1 VTALRKDLI
10 REIKNSKNR
19 FLSIAILIALA
30 VAFLSGLKA
39 TAPDMKNTGDEYLDK
54 QQLMDIQVLSTLGLT
69 KGDIKALGA
78 QDNIE
83 RAVGAY
89 CIDAWAGDLVAKAYS
104 ITDGMNLLTVTSG
117 RMPESPDECIVDK
130 NLLEKMKISV
140 GDSITIDPS
149 DDYEDCLTH
158 KNFTIVGT
166 AVSPYYISVERGSA
180 SIGSGNVRAYVYL
193 PEGAFDLDYY
203 TVAYAKVKGAQE
215 LTAFTDE
222 YDDYIDDVMDSL
234 KDFGDR
240 RAKLRYDDI
249 IDEAQG
255 KIDDAQKELDDKEKE
270 ADEKLSDAEQELK
283 DARRKLDKGWREYRD
298 GKKELEESL
307 PKLCDAECELA
318 DARQELIEGEQEYQ
332 KGLDEYNFGYAQY
345 AENKRKLDAAKAQ
358 LDAAKQQLDA
368 AKQIPDQIAKL
379 EGDITALEAQKKLL
393 DPNDQEYKAIEA
405 RITEL
410 SAKKAAL
417 VSASMSDTEIAAAQ
431 AKIDAGMAEYNAGKQ
446 ELDAAKAQ
454 LDAAKKKLDEGYEE
468 LQDGKRKYREGV
480 EELQDGWKKYYEGID
495 ELPKA
500 YKKLKDG
507 EKEYADGLEEYEDAK
522 REAEE
527 KIADAK
533 KKLADARRKV
543 ADIETCKWYILSRGY
558 NPGYTGFGQDA
569 DRMANLAS
577 VFPVIFFLVAALV
590 CLTTMTRMVEEQRTQ
605 IGLMKALGYGRWD
618 ISKKYLCYGL
628 FPSLAGSL
636 LGIIIG
642 HIVFPTMIYVS
653 YQIMYEMPNIRLS
666 LYPGICIW
674 ATIAAVACTTLST
687 LWACISTLT
696 DSPANLMRPK
706 APKAGRR
713 VLLEKIPFIWKK
725 LSFTS
730 KVTVRNLF
738 RYKKRFFMSVIGI
751 AGSGALL
758 VTAFGLN
765 DSIIEKQFGDIWQ
778 MDVQAYVYEAMPLAD
793 MQELL
798 GKNPANDDFDSVMF
812 CLDSQM
818 ECKNGGRSQSG
829 VHLLGV
835 ESAGSMAGR
844 INLHNGGAPVT
855 LDDSGVVVTAKLAET
870 LSIKAGDEIN
880 MRTGGEDHLMRV
892 IGVADNYVY
901 HYVYITAAY
910 YETVFGKAM
919 QYNGFMGNLKDGLT
933 DETMD
938 AMSTQLLSDSRMY
951 TVRTI
956 GSIYDSVWDSLS
968 ILNYVVLVLILG
980 SGMLTFVVMLNLT
993 NINIGERM
1001 RELATLRV
1009 LGFYDKEM
1017 YAYIFREN
1025 NALSVIGAFVGLVF
1039 GKIMHLFVIRTCEV
1053 DMVMFVRSA
1062 KPLSYVYAFAL
1073 TIAFSL
1079 IVNLL
1084 MRPKVRAIDM
1094 VESLKSAE

>member
-1 VTALRKDLI
+1 MNALTLKNLL
-10 REIKNSKNR
+10 REIKRTFTK
-19 FLSIAILIALA
+19 FLSIFAICALG
-30 VAFLSGLKA
+30 VAFFAGIRA
-39 TAPDMKNTGDEYLDK
+39 TSPDMKEAGDRLYNTYNLS
-54 QQLMDIQVLSTLGLT
+54 DISVISTSGLT
-69 KGDIKALGA
+69 A
-78 QDNIE
+78 DNIRDLE
-83 RAVGAY
+83 SIEGIRAVRASLFVDAMARGTGEKEKNLRLYSMPIKLKSEYAPL
-89 CIDAWAGDLVAKAYS
+89 IDLIPDYGIDTSPEYE
-104 ITDGMNLLTVTSG
+104 MNGVEIVSG
-117 RMPESPDECIVDK
+117 RMPLNDTETALDYTLEGSLVKQLGDEITLTTSGGTVMLRVVGFIRSP
-130 NLLEKMKISV
+130 M
-140 GDSITIDPS
+140 
-149 DDYEDCLTH
+149 
-158 KNFTIVGT
+158 
-166 AVSPYYISVERGSA
+166 YISMFERGTS
-180 SIGSGNVRAYVYL
+180 SIGNGTSDGFAYASGNAISSLGTKL
-193 PEGAFDLDYY
+193 PVMSLLNTYY
-203 TVAYAKVKGAQE
+203 TRADIVISGKEGLSAYS
-215 LTAFTDE
+215 DE
-222 YDDYIDDVMDSL
+222 Y
-234 KDFGDR
+234 
-240 RAKLRYDDI
+240 
-249 IDEAQG
+249 E
-255 KIDDAQKELDDKEKE
+255 
-270 ADEKLSDAEQELK
+270 
-283 DARRKLDKGWREYRD
+283 
-298 GKKELEESL
+298 
-307 PKLCDAECELA
+307 
-318 DARQELIEGEQEYQ
+318 
-332 KGLDEYNFGYAQY
+332 
-345 AENKRKLDAAKAQ
+345 
-358 LDAAKQQLDA
+358 
-368 AKQIPDQIAKL
+368 
-379 EGDITALEAQKKLL
+379 
-393 DPNDQEYKAIEA
+393 
-405 RITEL
+405 
-410 SAKKAAL
+410 AL
-417 VSASMSDTEIAAAQ
+417 VNEVTDRIEDYASTQSGT
-431 AKIDAGMAEYNAGKQ
+431 
-446 ELDAAKAQ
+446 
-454 LDAAKKKLDEGYEE
+454 
-468 LQDGKRKYREGV
+468 
-480 EELQDGWKKYYEGID
+480 
-495 ELPKA
+495 
-500 YKKLKDG
+500 
-507 EKEYADGLEEYEDAK
+507 
-522 REAEE
+522 
-527 KIADAK
+527 
-533 KKLADARRKV
+533 
-543 ADIETCKWYILSRGY
+543 WYIQDRSG
-558 NPGYTGFGQDA
+558 NPGYSDYSENT
-569 DRMANLAS
+569 DRIAAVGD
-577 VFPVIFFLVAALV
+577 VFPLIFFIVAALV
-590 CLTTMTRMVEEQRTQ
+590 CLTTMTRMVEEQRIEMGT
-605 IGLMKALGYGRWD
+605 MKALGYGGWQ
-618 ISKKYLCYGL
+618 IAMKY
-628 FPSLAGSL
+628 
-636 LGIIIG
+636 
-642 HIVFPTMIYVS
+642 
-653 YQIMYEMPNIRLS
+653 
-666 LYPGICIW
+666 
-674 ATIAAVACTTLST
+674 AVYAMS
-687 LWACISTLT
+687 ACISGGVVGAIIGFKLFPYVIMKGYSIMYYLGKLETPYRADIAFMAIAAMAVCTAAATFSACYASLKEV
-696 DSPANLMRPK
+696 PATLMRPK

-765 DSIIEKQFGDIWQ
+765 DSIFGIIEKQFGDIWQ

-835 ESAGSMAGR
+835 ESAESMAGR

-880 MRTGGEDHLMRV
+880 MRTGGEDHFMRV
-892 IGVADNYVY
+892 IGIADNYVY

-919 QYNGFMGNLKDGLT
+919 QYNGLMGNLKDGLT

-956 GSIYDSVWDSLS
+956 ESIYASVWDSLS

-1073 TIAFSL
+1073 TIVFSL

>member
-1 VTALRKDLI
+1 MNALTLKNLL
-10 REIKNSKNR
+10 REIKRTFTK
-19 FLSIAILIALA
+19 FLSIFAICALG
-30 VAFLSGLKA
+30 VAFFAGIRA
-39 TAPDMKNTGDEYLDK
+39 TSPDMKEAGDRLYNTYNLS
-54 QQLMDIQVLSTLGLT
+54 DISVISTSGLT
-69 KGDIKALGA
+69 A
-78 QDNIE
+78 DNIRDLE
-83 RAVGAY
+83 SIEGIQAVRASLFVDAMARGTGEKEKNLRLYSMPIKLKSEYAPL
-89 CIDAWAGDLVAKAYS
+89 IDLIPDYGIDTSPEYE
-104 ITDGMNLLTVTSG
+104 MNGVEIVSG
-117 RMPESPDECIVDK
+117 RMPL
-130 NLLEKMKISV
+130 N
-140 GDSITIDPS
+140 
-149 DDYEDCLTH
+149 
-158 KNFTIVGT
+158 
-166 AVSPYYISVERGSA
+166 
-180 SIGSGNVRAYVYL
+180 
-193 PEGAFDLDYY
+193 
-203 TVAYAKVKGAQE
+203 
-215 LTAFTDE
+215 
-222 YDDYIDDVMDSL
+222 
-234 KDFGDR
+234 
-240 RAKLRYDDI
+240 
-249 IDEAQG
+249 
-255 KIDDAQKELDDKEKE
+255 
-270 ADEKLSDAEQELK
+270 
-283 DARRKLDKGWREYRD
+283 
-298 GKKELEESL
+298 
-307 PKLCDAECELA
+307 
-318 DARQELIEGEQEYQ
+318 
-332 KGLDEYNFGYAQY
+332 
-345 AENKRKLDAAKAQ
+345 
-358 LDAAKQQLDA
+358 
-368 AKQIPDQIAKL
+368 
-379 EGDITALEAQKKLL
+379 
-393 DPNDQEYKAIEA
+393 
-405 RITEL
+405 
-410 SAKKAAL
+410 
-417 VSASMSDTEIAAAQ
+417 DTEIALDNTLEGSLVKQLGDEITLTTSGGTVTLRVVGFIRSPMYISMFERGTSSIGNGTSDGFAYAS
-431 AKIDAGMAEYNAGKQ
+431 GNAISSLGTKLPVMSLLNTYYTRADIVISGK
-446 ELDAAKAQ
+446 
-454 LDAAKKKLDEGYEE
+454 EG
-468 LQDGKRKYREGV
+468 LS
-480 EELQDGWKKYYEGID
+480 
-495 ELPKA
+495 A
-500 YKKLKDG
+500 YSD
-507 EKEYADGLEEYEDAK
+507 EYEALVNEVTD
-522 REAEE
+522 R
-527 KIADAK
+527 
-533 KKLADARRKV
+533 
-543 ADIETCKWYILSRGY
+543 IEDYASTQSGTWYIQDRSG
-558 NPGYTGFGQDA
+558 NPGYSDYSENT
-569 DRMANLAS
+569 DRIAAVGD
-577 VFPVIFFLVAALV
+577 VFPLIFFIVAALV
-590 CLTTMTRMVEEQRTQ
+590 CLTTMTRMVEEQRIEMGT
-605 IGLMKALGYGRWD
+605 MKALGYGGWQ
-618 ISKKYLCYGL
+618 IAMKY
-628 FPSLAGSL
+628 
-636 LGIIIG
+636 
-642 HIVFPTMIYVS
+642 
-653 YQIMYEMPNIRLS
+653 
-666 LYPGICIW
+666 
-674 ATIAAVACTTLST
+674 AVYAMS
-687 LWACISTLT
+687 ACISGGVVGAIIGFKLFPYVIMKGYSIMYYLGKLETPYRADIAFMAIAAMAVCTAAATFSACYASLKEV
-696 DSPANLMRPK
+696 PATLMRPK

-765 DSIIEKQFGDIWQ
+765 DSIFGIIEKQFGDIWQ

-870 LSIKAGDEIN
+870 LSIKVGDEIN

-919 QYNGFMGNLKDGLT
+919 LYNGFMGNLKDGLT

-1017 YAYIFREN
+1017 YDYIFREN

-1073 TIAFSL
+1073 TIVFSL

>member
-1 VTALRKDLI
+1 MNALTLKNLL
-10 REIKNSKNR
+10 REIKRTFTK
-19 FLSIAILIALA
+19 FLSIFAICALG
-30 VAFLSGLKA
+30 VAFFAGIRA
-39 TAPDMKNTGDEYLDK
+39 TSPDMKEAGDRLYNTYNLS
-54 QQLMDIQVLSTLGLT
+54 DISVISTSGLT
-69 KGDIKALGA
+69 A
-78 QDNIE
+78 DNIRDLE
-83 RAVGAY
+83 SIEGIQAVRASLFVDAMARGTGEKEKNLRLYSMPIKLKSEYAPL
-89 CIDAWAGDLVAKAYS
+89 IDLIPDYGIDTSPEYE
-104 ITDGMNLLTVTSG
+104 MNGVEIVSG
-117 RMPESPDECIVDK
+117 RMPL
-130 NLLEKMKISV
+130 N
-140 GDSITIDPS
+140 
-149 DDYEDCLTH
+149 
-158 KNFTIVGT
+158 
-166 AVSPYYISVERGSA
+166 
-180 SIGSGNVRAYVYL
+180 
-193 PEGAFDLDYY
+193 
-203 TVAYAKVKGAQE
+203 
-215 LTAFTDE
+215 
-222 YDDYIDDVMDSL
+222 
-234 KDFGDR
+234 
-240 RAKLRYDDI
+240 
-249 IDEAQG
+249 
-255 KIDDAQKELDDKEKE
+255 
-270 ADEKLSDAEQELK
+270 
-283 DARRKLDKGWREYRD
+283 
-298 GKKELEESL
+298 
-307 PKLCDAECELA
+307 
-318 DARQELIEGEQEYQ
+318 
-332 KGLDEYNFGYAQY
+332 
-345 AENKRKLDAAKAQ
+345 
-358 LDAAKQQLDA
+358 
-368 AKQIPDQIAKL
+368 
-379 EGDITALEAQKKLL
+379 
-393 DPNDQEYKAIEA
+393 
-405 RITEL
+405 
-410 SAKKAAL
+410 
-417 VSASMSDTEIAAAQ
+417 DTEIALDYTLEGSLVKQLGDEITLTTSGGTVTLRVVGFIRSPMYISMFERGTSSIGNGTSDGFAYAS
-431 AKIDAGMAEYNAGKQ
+431 GNAISSLGTKLPVMSLLNTYYTRADIVISGK
-446 ELDAAKAQ
+446 
-454 LDAAKKKLDEGYEE
+454 EG
-468 LQDGKRKYREGV
+468 LS
-480 EELQDGWKKYYEGID
+480 
-495 ELPKA
+495 A
-500 YKKLKDG
+500 YSD
-507 EKEYADGLEEYEDAK
+507 EYEALVNEVTD
-522 REAEE
+522 R
-527 KIADAK
+527 
-533 KKLADARRKV
+533 
-543 ADIETCKWYILSRGY
+543 IEDYASTQSGTWYIQDRSG
-558 NPGYTGFGQDA
+558 NPGYSDYSENT
-569 DRMANLAS
+569 DRIAAVGD
-577 VFPVIFFLVAALV
+577 VFPLIFFIVAALV
-590 CLTTMTRMVEEQRTQ
+590 CLTTMTRMVEEQRIEMGT
-605 IGLMKALGYGRWD
+605 MKALGYGGWQ
-618 ISKKYLCYGL
+618 IAMKY
-628 FPSLAGSL
+628 
-636 LGIIIG
+636 
-642 HIVFPTMIYVS
+642 
-653 YQIMYEMPNIRLS
+653 
-666 LYPGICIW
+666 
-674 ATIAAVACTTLST
+674 AAYAMS
-687 LWACISTLT
+687 ACISGGVVGAIIGFKLFPYVIMKGYSIMYYLGKLETPYRADIAFMAIAAMAVCTAAATFSACYASLKEV
-696 DSPANLMRPK
+696 PATLMRPK

-765 DSIIEKQFGDIWQ
+765 DSIFGIIEKQFGDIWQ

-956 GSIYDSVWDSLS
+956 ESIYASVWDSLS

-1017 YAYIFREN
+1017 YDYIFREN

-1073 TIAFSL
+1073 TIVFSL

>member
-1 VTALRKDLI
+1 MNALTLKNLL
-10 REIKNSKNR
+10 REIKRTFTK
-19 FLSIAILIALA
+19 FLSIFAICALG
-30 VAFLSGLKA
+30 VAFFAGIRA
-39 TAPDMKNTGDEYLDK
+39 TSPDMKEAGDRLYNTYNLS
-54 QQLMDIQVLSTLGLT
+54 DISVISTSGLT
-69 KGDIKALGA
+69 A
-78 QDNIE
+78 DNIRDLE
-83 RAVGAY
+83 SIEGIQAVRASLFVDAMARGTGEKEKNLRLYSMPIKLKSEYAPL
-89 CIDAWAGDLVAKAYS
+89 IDLIPDYGIDTSPEYE
-104 ITDGMNLLTVTSG
+104 MNGVEIVSG
-117 RMPESPDECIVDK
+117 RMPLNDTETALDYTLEGSLVKQLGDEITLTTSGGTVTLRVVGFIRSP
-130 NLLEKMKISV
+130 M
-140 GDSITIDPS
+140 
-149 DDYEDCLTH
+149 
-158 KNFTIVGT
+158 
-166 AVSPYYISVERGSA
+166 YISMFERGTS
-180 SIGSGNVRAYVYL
+180 SIGNGTSDGFAYASGNAISSLGTKL
-193 PEGAFDLDYY
+193 PVMSLLNTYY
-203 TVAYAKVKGAQE
+203 TRADIVISGKEGLSAYS
-215 LTAFTDE
+215 DE
-222 YDDYIDDVMDSL
+222 Y
-234 KDFGDR
+234 
-240 RAKLRYDDI
+240 
-249 IDEAQG
+249 E
-255 KIDDAQKELDDKEKE
+255 
-270 ADEKLSDAEQELK
+270 
-283 DARRKLDKGWREYRD
+283 
-298 GKKELEESL
+298 
-307 PKLCDAECELA
+307 
-318 DARQELIEGEQEYQ
+318 
-332 KGLDEYNFGYAQY
+332 
-345 AENKRKLDAAKAQ
+345 
-358 LDAAKQQLDA
+358 
-368 AKQIPDQIAKL
+368 
-379 EGDITALEAQKKLL
+379 
-393 DPNDQEYKAIEA
+393 
-405 RITEL
+405 
-410 SAKKAAL
+410 AL
-417 VSASMSDTEIAAAQ
+417 VNEVTDRIEDYASTQSGT
-431 AKIDAGMAEYNAGKQ
+431 
-446 ELDAAKAQ
+446 
-454 LDAAKKKLDEGYEE
+454 
-468 LQDGKRKYREGV
+468 
-480 EELQDGWKKYYEGID
+480 
-495 ELPKA
+495 
-500 YKKLKDG
+500 
-507 EKEYADGLEEYEDAK
+507 
-522 REAEE
+522 
-527 KIADAK
+527 
-533 KKLADARRKV
+533 
-543 ADIETCKWYILSRGY
+543 WYIQDRSG
-558 NPGYTGFGQDA
+558 NPGYSDYSENT
-569 DRMANLAS
+569 DRIAAVGD
-577 VFPVIFFLVAALV
+577 VFPLIFFIVAALV
-590 CLTTMTRMVEEQRTQ
+590 CLTTMTRMVEEQRIEMGT
-605 IGLMKALGYGRWD
+605 MKALGYGGWQ
-618 ISKKYLCYGL
+618 IAMKY
-628 FPSLAGSL
+628 
-636 LGIIIG
+636 
-642 HIVFPTMIYVS
+642 
-653 YQIMYEMPNIRLS
+653 
-666 LYPGICIW
+666 
-674 ATIAAVACTTLST
+674 AVYAMS
-687 LWACISTLT
+687 ACISGGVVGAIIGFKLFPYVIMKGYSIMYYLGKLETPYRADIAFMAIAAMAACTAAATFSACYASLKEV
-696 DSPANLMRPK
+696 PATLMRPK

-765 DSIIEKQFGDIWQ
+765 DSIFGIIEKQFGDIWQ

-835 ESAGSMAGR
+835 ESAESMAGR
-844 INLHNGGAPVT
+844 VSLHNGGAPVT

-870 LSIKAGDEIN
+870 LSIKVGDEIN

-892 IGVADNYVY
+892 IGIADNYVY

-956 GSIYDSVWDSLS
+956 GSIYASVWDSLS

-1017 YAYIFREN
+1017 YDYIFREN

>member
-1 VTALRKDLI
+1 MNALTLKNLL
-10 REIKNSKNR
+10 REIKRTFTK
-19 FLSIAILIALA
+19 FLSIFAICALG
-30 VAFLSGLKA
+30 VAFFAGIRA
-39 TAPDMKNTGDEYLDK
+39 TSPDMKEAGDRLYNTYNLS
-54 QQLMDIQVLSTLGLT
+54 DISVISTSGLT
-69 KGDIKALGA
+69 A
-78 QDNIE
+78 DNIRDLE
-83 RAVGAY
+83 SIEGIRAVRASLFVDAMARGTGEKEKNLRLYSMPIKLKSEYAPL
-89 CIDAWAGDLVAKAYS
+89 IDLIPDYGIDTSPEYE
-104 ITDGMNLLTVTSG
+104 MNGVEIVSG
-117 RMPESPDECIVDK
+117 RMPLNDTETALDYTLEGSLVKQLGDEITLTTSGGTVMLRVVGFIRSP
-130 NLLEKMKISV
+130 M
-140 GDSITIDPS
+140 
-149 DDYEDCLTH
+149 
-158 KNFTIVGT
+158 
-166 AVSPYYISVERGSA
+166 YISMFERGTS
-180 SIGSGNVRAYVYL
+180 SIGNGTSDGFAYASGNAISSLGTKL
-193 PEGAFDLDYY
+193 PVMSLLNTYY
-203 TVAYAKVKGAQE
+203 TRADIVISGKEGLSAYS
-215 LTAFTDE
+215 DE
-222 YDDYIDDVMDSL
+222 Y
-234 KDFGDR
+234 
-240 RAKLRYDDI
+240 
-249 IDEAQG
+249 E
-255 KIDDAQKELDDKEKE
+255 
-270 ADEKLSDAEQELK
+270 
-283 DARRKLDKGWREYRD
+283 
-298 GKKELEESL
+298 
-307 PKLCDAECELA
+307 
-318 DARQELIEGEQEYQ
+318 
-332 KGLDEYNFGYAQY
+332 
-345 AENKRKLDAAKAQ
+345 
-358 LDAAKQQLDA
+358 
-368 AKQIPDQIAKL
+368 
-379 EGDITALEAQKKLL
+379 
-393 DPNDQEYKAIEA
+393 
-405 RITEL
+405 
-410 SAKKAAL
+410 AL
-417 VSASMSDTEIAAAQ
+417 VNEVTDRIEDYASTQSGT
-431 AKIDAGMAEYNAGKQ
+431 
-446 ELDAAKAQ
+446 
-454 LDAAKKKLDEGYEE
+454 
-468 LQDGKRKYREGV
+468 
-480 EELQDGWKKYYEGID
+480 
-495 ELPKA
+495 
-500 YKKLKDG
+500 
-507 EKEYADGLEEYEDAK
+507 
-522 REAEE
+522 
-527 KIADAK
+527 
-533 KKLADARRKV
+533 
-543 ADIETCKWYILSRGY
+543 WYIQDRSG
-558 NPGYTGFGQDA
+558 NPGYSDYSENT
-569 DRMANLAS
+569 DRIAAVGD
-577 VFPVIFFLVAALV
+577 VFPLIFFIVAALV
-590 CLTTMTRMVEEQRTQ
+590 CLTTMTRMVEEQRIEMGT
-605 IGLMKALGYGRWD
+605 MKALGYGGWQ
-618 ISKKYLCYGL
+618 IAMKY
-628 FPSLAGSL
+628 
-636 LGIIIG
+636 
-642 HIVFPTMIYVS
+642 
-653 YQIMYEMPNIRLS
+653 
-666 LYPGICIW
+666 
-674 ATIAAVACTTLST
+674 AVYAMS
-687 LWACISTLT
+687 ACISGGVVGAIIGFKLFPYVIMKAYSIMYYLGKLETPYRADIAFMAIAAMAVCTAAATFSACYASLKEV
-696 DSPANLMRPK
+696 PATLMRPK

-765 DSIIEKQFGDIWQ
+765 DSIIGIIEKQFGDIWQ

-835 ESAGSMAGR
+835 ESAESMAGR
-844 INLHNGGAPVT
+844 VSLHNGGTPVT

-880 MRTGGEDHLMRV
+880 MRTGGEDHFMRV

-919 QYNGFMGNLKDGLT
+919 QYNGLMGNLKDGLT

-956 GSIYDSVWDSLS
+956 ESIYASVWDSLS

-1025 NALSVIGAFVGLVF
+1025 NALSVIGAFVGLLF

>member
-1 VTALRKDLI
+1 MNALTLKNLL
-10 REIKNSKNR
+10 REIKRTFTK
-19 FLSIAILIALA
+19 FLSIFAICALG
-30 VAFLSGLKA
+30 VAFFAGIRA
-39 TAPDMKNTGDEYLDK
+39 TSPDMKEAGDRLYNTYNLS
-54 QQLMDIQVLSTLGLT
+54 DISVISTSGLT
-69 KGDIKALGA
+69 A
-78 QDNIE
+78 DNIRDLE
-83 RAVGAY
+83 SIEGIQAVRASLFVDAMARGTGEKEKNLRLYSMPIKLKSEYAPL
-89 CIDAWAGDLVAKAYS
+89 IDLIPDYGIDTSPEYE
-104 ITDGMNLLTVTSG
+104 MNGVEIVSG
-117 RMPESPDECIVDK
+117 RMPL
-130 NLLEKMKISV
+130 N
-140 GDSITIDPS
+140 
-149 DDYEDCLTH
+149 
-158 KNFTIVGT
+158 
-166 AVSPYYISVERGSA
+166 
-180 SIGSGNVRAYVYL
+180 
-193 PEGAFDLDYY
+193 
-203 TVAYAKVKGAQE
+203 
-215 LTAFTDE
+215 
-222 YDDYIDDVMDSL
+222 
-234 KDFGDR
+234 
-240 RAKLRYDDI
+240 
-249 IDEAQG
+249 
-255 KIDDAQKELDDKEKE
+255 
-270 ADEKLSDAEQELK
+270 
-283 DARRKLDKGWREYRD
+283 
-298 GKKELEESL
+298 
-307 PKLCDAECELA
+307 
-318 DARQELIEGEQEYQ
+318 
-332 KGLDEYNFGYAQY
+332 
-345 AENKRKLDAAKAQ
+345 
-358 LDAAKQQLDA
+358 
-368 AKQIPDQIAKL
+368 
-379 EGDITALEAQKKLL
+379 
-393 DPNDQEYKAIEA
+393 
-405 RITEL
+405 
-410 SAKKAAL
+410 
-417 VSASMSDTEIAAAQ
+417 DTEIALDNTLEGSLVKQ
-431 AKIDAGMAEYNAGKQ
+431 LGDEITLTTAGGSVTLRVVGFIRSPMYISLFERGTSSIGNGTSDGFAYASGNAISSLGTKLPVMSLLNTYYTRADIVISGK
-446 ELDAAKAQ
+446 
-454 LDAAKKKLDEGYEE
+454 EG
-468 LQDGKRKYREGV
+468 LS
-480 EELQDGWKKYYEGID
+480 
-495 ELPKA
+495 A
-500 YKKLKDG
+500 YSD
-507 EKEYADGLEEYEDAK
+507 EYEALVNEVTD
-522 REAEE
+522 R
-527 KIADAK
+527 
-533 KKLADARRKV
+533 
-543 ADIETCKWYILSRGY
+543 IEDYASTQSGTWYIQGRSG
-558 NPGYTGFGQDA
+558 NPGYSDYSENT
-569 DRMANLAS
+569 DRIAAVGD
-577 VFPVIFFLVAALV
+577 VFPLIFFIVAALV
-590 CLTTMTRMVEEQRTQ
+590 CLTTMTRMVEEQRIEMGT
-605 IGLMKALGYGRWD
+605 MKALGYGGWQ
-618 ISKKYLCYGL
+618 IAMKY
-628 FPSLAGSL
+628 A
-636 LGIIIG
+636 
-642 HIVFPTMIYVS
+642 S
-653 YQIMYEMPNIRLS
+653 YAMS
-666 LYPGICIW
+666 
-674 ATIAAVACTTLST
+674 
-687 LWACISTLT
+687 ACISGGVVGAIIGFKLFPYVIMKGYSIMYYLGKLETPYRADIAFMAIAAMAVCTAAATFSACYASLKEV
-696 DSPANLMRPK
+696 PATLMRPK

-765 DSIIEKQFGDIWQ
+765 DSIFGIIEKQFGDIWQ

-892 IGVADNYVY
+892 IGIADNYVY

-938 AMSTQLLSDSRMY
+938 AMSSQLLSDSRMY

-1017 YAYIFREN
+1017 YDYIFREN

-1073 TIAFSL
+1073 TIVFSL

>member
-1 VTALRKDLI
+1 MNALTLKNLL
-10 REIKNSKNR
+10 REIKRTFTK
-19 FLSIAILIALA
+19 FLSIFAICALG
-30 VAFLSGLKA
+30 VAFFAGIRA
-39 TAPDMKNTGDEYLDK
+39 TSPDMKEAGDRLYNTYNLS
-54 QQLMDIQVLSTLGLT
+54 DISVISTSGLT
-69 KGDIKALGA
+69 A
-78 QDNIE
+78 DNIRDLE
-83 RAVGAY
+83 SIEGIQAVRASLFVDAMARGTGEKEKNLRLYSMPIKLKSEYAPL
-89 CIDAWAGDLVAKAYS
+89 IDLIPDYGIDTSPEY
-104 ITDGMNLLTVTSG
+104 DMNGVEIVSG
-117 RMPESPDECIVDK
+117 RMPL
-130 NLLEKMKISV
+130 N
-140 GDSITIDPS
+140 
-149 DDYEDCLTH
+149 
-158 KNFTIVGT
+158 
-166 AVSPYYISVERGSA
+166 
-180 SIGSGNVRAYVYL
+180 
-193 PEGAFDLDYY
+193 
-203 TVAYAKVKGAQE
+203 
-215 LTAFTDE
+215 
-222 YDDYIDDVMDSL
+222 
-234 KDFGDR
+234 
-240 RAKLRYDDI
+240 
-249 IDEAQG
+249 
-255 KIDDAQKELDDKEKE
+255 
-270 ADEKLSDAEQELK
+270 
-283 DARRKLDKGWREYRD
+283 
-298 GKKELEESL
+298 
-307 PKLCDAECELA
+307 
-318 DARQELIEGEQEYQ
+318 
-332 KGLDEYNFGYAQY
+332 
-345 AENKRKLDAAKAQ
+345 
-358 LDAAKQQLDA
+358 
-368 AKQIPDQIAKL
+368 
-379 EGDITALEAQKKLL
+379 
-393 DPNDQEYKAIEA
+393 
-405 RITEL
+405 
-410 SAKKAAL
+410 
-417 VSASMSDTEIAAAQ
+417 DTEIALDNTLDGSLVKQ
-431 AKIDAGMAEYNAGKQ
+431 LGDEITLTTAGGTVTLRVVGFIRSPMYISLFERGTSSIGNGTSDGFAYASGNAISSLGTKLPVMSLLNTYYTRADIVISGK
-446 ELDAAKAQ
+446 
-454 LDAAKKKLDEGYEE
+454 EG
-468 LQDGKRKYREGV
+468 LS
-480 EELQDGWKKYYEGID
+480 
-495 ELPKA
+495 A
-500 YKKLKDG
+500 YSD
-507 EKEYADGLEEYEDAK
+507 EYEALVNEVTD
-522 REAEE
+522 R
-527 KIADAK
+527 
-533 KKLADARRKV
+533 
-543 ADIETCKWYILSRGY
+543 IEDYASTQSGTWYIQDRSG
-558 NPGYTGFGQDA
+558 NPGYSDYSENT
-569 DRMANLAS
+569 DRIAAVGD
-577 VFPVIFFLVAALV
+577 VFPLIFFIVAALV
-590 CLTTMTRMVEEQRTQ
+590 CLTTMTRMVEEQRIEMGT
-605 IGLMKALGYGRWD
+605 MKALGYGGWQ
-618 ISKKYLCYGL
+618 IAMKY
-628 FPSLAGSL
+628 A
-636 LGIIIG
+636 
-642 HIVFPTMIYVS
+642 S
-653 YQIMYEMPNIRLS
+653 YAMS
-666 LYPGICIW
+666 
-674 ATIAAVACTTLST
+674 
-687 LWACISTLT
+687 ACISGGVVGAIIGFKLFPYVIMKGYSIMYYLGKLETPYRADIAFMAIAAMAVCTAAATFSACYASLKEV
-696 DSPANLMRPK
+696 PATLMRPK

-765 DSIIEKQFGDIWQ
+765 DSIFGIIEKQFGDIWQ

-818 ECKNGGRSQSG
+818 ECKNGGRSQNG

-870 LSIKAGDEIN
+870 LSIKVGDEIN

-933 DETMD
+933 DGTMD

-1073 TIAFSL
+1073 TIVFSL

>member
-1 VTALRKDLI
+1 MNALTLKNLL
-10 REIKNSKNR
+10 REIKRTFTK
-19 FLSIAILIALA
+19 FLSIFAICALG
-30 VAFLSGLKA
+30 VAFFAGIRA
-39 TAPDMKNTGDEYLDK
+39 TSPDMKEAGDRLYNTYNLS
-54 QQLMDIQVLSTLGLT
+54 DISVISTSGLT
-69 KGDIKALGA
+69 A
-78 QDNIE
+78 DNIRDLE
-83 RAVGAY
+83 SIEGIQAVRASLFVDAMARGTGEKEKNLRLYSMPIKLKSEYAPL
-89 CIDAWAGDLVAKAYS
+89 IDLIPDYGIDTSPEYE
-104 ITDGMNLLTVTSG
+104 MNGVEIVSG
-117 RMPESPDECIVDK
+117 RMPLNDTETALDYTLEGSLVKQLGDEITLTTSGGTVTLRVVGFIRSP
-130 NLLEKMKISV
+130 M
-140 GDSITIDPS
+140 
-149 DDYEDCLTH
+149 
-158 KNFTIVGT
+158 
-166 AVSPYYISVERGSA
+166 YISMFERGTS
-180 SIGSGNVRAYVYL
+180 SIGNGTSDGFAYASGNAISSLGTKL
-193 PEGAFDLDYY
+193 PVMSLLNTYY
-203 TVAYAKVKGAQE
+203 TRADIVISGKEGLSAYS
-215 LTAFTDE
+215 DE
-222 YDDYIDDVMDSL
+222 Y
-234 KDFGDR
+234 
-240 RAKLRYDDI
+240 
-249 IDEAQG
+249 E
-255 KIDDAQKELDDKEKE
+255 
-270 ADEKLSDAEQELK
+270 
-283 DARRKLDKGWREYRD
+283 
-298 GKKELEESL
+298 
-307 PKLCDAECELA
+307 
-318 DARQELIEGEQEYQ
+318 
-332 KGLDEYNFGYAQY
+332 
-345 AENKRKLDAAKAQ
+345 
-358 LDAAKQQLDA
+358 
-368 AKQIPDQIAKL
+368 
-379 EGDITALEAQKKLL
+379 
-393 DPNDQEYKAIEA
+393 
-405 RITEL
+405 
-410 SAKKAAL
+410 AL
-417 VSASMSDTEIAAAQ
+417 VNEVTDRIEDYASTQSGT
-431 AKIDAGMAEYNAGKQ
+431 
-446 ELDAAKAQ
+446 
-454 LDAAKKKLDEGYEE
+454 
-468 LQDGKRKYREGV
+468 
-480 EELQDGWKKYYEGID
+480 
-495 ELPKA
+495 
-500 YKKLKDG
+500 
-507 EKEYADGLEEYEDAK
+507 
-522 REAEE
+522 
-527 KIADAK
+527 
-533 KKLADARRKV
+533 
-543 ADIETCKWYILSRGY
+543 WYIQDRSG
-558 NPGYTGFGQDA
+558 NPGYSDYSENT
-569 DRMANLAS
+569 DRIAAVGD
-577 VFPVIFFLVAALV
+577 VFPLIFFIVAALV
-590 CLTTMTRMVEEQRTQ
+590 CLTTMTRMVEEQRIEMGT
-605 IGLMKALGYGRWD
+605 MKALGYGGWQ
-618 ISKKYLCYGL
+618 IAMKY
-628 FPSLAGSL
+628 
-636 LGIIIG
+636 
-642 HIVFPTMIYVS
+642 
-653 YQIMYEMPNIRLS
+653 
-666 LYPGICIW
+666 
-674 ATIAAVACTTLST
+674 AVYAMS
-687 LWACISTLT
+687 ACISGGVVGAIIGFKLFPYVIMKGYSIMYYLGKLETPYRADIAFMAIAAMAVCTAAATFSACYASLKEV
-696 DSPANLMRPK
+696 PATLMRPK

-765 DSIIEKQFGDIWQ
+765 DSIFGIIEKQFGDIWQ

-844 INLHNGGAPVT
+844 VSLHNGGTPVT

-956 GSIYDSVWDSLS
+956 GSIYASVWDSLS

>member
-1 VTALRKDLI
+1 MFERGTSSIGNGTSDGFAYASGNAISSLGTKLPVMSLLNTYYTRADIVISGK
-10 REIKNSKNR
+10 EG
-19 FLSIAILIALA
+19 LSAY
-30 VAFLSGLKA
+30 S
-39 TAPDMKNTGDEYLDK
+39 DEY
-54 QQLMDIQVLSTLGLT
+54 
-69 KGDIKALGA
+69 
-78 QDNIE
+78 E
-83 RAVGAY
+83 
-89 CIDAWAGDLVAKAYS
+89 
-104 ITDGMNLLTVTSG
+104 
-117 RMPESPDECIVDK
+117 
-130 NLLEKMKISV
+130 
-140 GDSITIDPS
+140 
-149 DDYEDCLTH
+149 
-158 KNFTIVGT
+158 
-166 AVSPYYISVERGSA
+166 
-180 SIGSGNVRAYVYL
+180 
-193 PEGAFDLDYY
+193 
-203 TVAYAKVKGAQE
+203 
-215 LTAFTDE
+215 
-222 YDDYIDDVMDSL
+222 
-234 KDFGDR
+234 
-240 RAKLRYDDI
+240 
-249 IDEAQG
+249 
-255 KIDDAQKELDDKEKE
+255 
-270 ADEKLSDAEQELK
+270 
-283 DARRKLDKGWREYRD
+283 
-298 GKKELEESL
+298 
-307 PKLCDAECELA
+307 
-318 DARQELIEGEQEYQ
+318 
-332 KGLDEYNFGYAQY
+332 
-345 AENKRKLDAAKAQ
+345 
-358 LDAAKQQLDA
+358 
-368 AKQIPDQIAKL
+368 
-379 EGDITALEAQKKLL
+379 
-393 DPNDQEYKAIEA
+393 
-405 RITEL
+405 
-410 SAKKAAL
+410 AL
-417 VSASMSDTEIAAAQ
+417 VNEVTDRIEDYASTQSGT
-431 AKIDAGMAEYNAGKQ
+431 
-446 ELDAAKAQ
+446 
-454 LDAAKKKLDEGYEE
+454 
-468 LQDGKRKYREGV
+468 
-480 EELQDGWKKYYEGID
+480 
-495 ELPKA
+495 
-500 YKKLKDG
+500 
-507 EKEYADGLEEYEDAK
+507 
-522 REAEE
+522 
-527 KIADAK
+527 
-533 KKLADARRKV
+533 
-543 ADIETCKWYILSRGY
+543 WYIQDRSG
-558 NPGYTGFGQDA
+558 NPGYSDYSENT
-569 DRMANLAS
+569 DRIAAVGD
-577 VFPVIFFLVAALV
+577 VFPLIFFIVAALV
-590 CLTTMTRMVEEQRTQ
+590 CLTTMTRMVEEQRIEMGT
-605 IGLMKALGYGRWD
+605 MKALGYGGWQ
-618 ISKKYLCYGL
+618 IAMKY
-628 FPSLAGSL
+628 
-636 LGIIIG
+636 
-642 HIVFPTMIYVS
+642 
-653 YQIMYEMPNIRLS
+653 
-666 LYPGICIW
+666 
-674 ATIAAVACTTLST
+674 AVYAMS
-687 LWACISTLT
+687 ACISGGVVGAIIGFKLFPYVIMKGYSIMYYLGKLETPYRADIAFMAIAAMAVCTAAATFSACYASLKEV
-696 DSPANLMRPK
+696 PATLMRPK

-765 DSIIEKQFGDIWQ
+765 DSIFGIIEKQFGDIWQ

-870 LSIKAGDEIN
+870 LSIKVGDEIN

-956 GSIYDSVWDSLS
+956 ESIYASVWDSLS

-1073 TIAFSL
+1073 TIVFSL

>member
-1 VTALRKDLI
+1 MNALTLKNLL
-10 REIKNSKNR
+10 REIKRTFTK
-19 FLSIAILIALA
+19 FLSIFAICALG
-30 VAFLSGLKA
+30 VAFFAGIRA
-39 TAPDMKNTGDEYLDK
+39 TSPDMKEAGDRLYNTYNLS
-54 QQLMDIQVLSTLGLT
+54 DISVISTSGLT
-69 KGDIKALGA
+69 A
-78 QDNIE
+78 DNIRDLE
-83 RAVGAY
+83 SIEGIRAVRASLFVDAMARGTGEKEKNLRLY
-89 CIDAWAGDLVAKAYS
+89 SMPIKLKSEYVPLIDLIPDYGIDTSPEYE
-104 ITDGMNLLTVTSG
+104 MNGVEIVSG
-117 RMPESPDECIVDK
+117 RMPLNDTETALDYTLEGSLVKQLGDEITLTTSGGTVMLRVVGFIRSP
-130 NLLEKMKISV
+130 M
-140 GDSITIDPS
+140 
-149 DDYEDCLTH
+149 
-158 KNFTIVGT
+158 
-166 AVSPYYISVERGSA
+166 YISMFERGTS
-180 SIGSGNVRAYVYL
+180 SIGNGTSDGFAYASGNAISSLGTKL
-193 PEGAFDLDYY
+193 PVMSLLNTYY
-203 TVAYAKVKGAQE
+203 TRADIVISGKEGLSAYS
-215 LTAFTDE
+215 DE
-222 YDDYIDDVMDSL
+222 Y
-234 KDFGDR
+234 
-240 RAKLRYDDI
+240 
-249 IDEAQG
+249 E
-255 KIDDAQKELDDKEKE
+255 
-270 ADEKLSDAEQELK
+270 
-283 DARRKLDKGWREYRD
+283 
-298 GKKELEESL
+298 
-307 PKLCDAECELA
+307 
-318 DARQELIEGEQEYQ
+318 
-332 KGLDEYNFGYAQY
+332 
-345 AENKRKLDAAKAQ
+345 
-358 LDAAKQQLDA
+358 
-368 AKQIPDQIAKL
+368 
-379 EGDITALEAQKKLL
+379 
-393 DPNDQEYKAIEA
+393 
-405 RITEL
+405 
-410 SAKKAAL
+410 AL
-417 VSASMSDTEIAAAQ
+417 VNEVTDRIEDYASTQSGT
-431 AKIDAGMAEYNAGKQ
+431 
-446 ELDAAKAQ
+446 
-454 LDAAKKKLDEGYEE
+454 
-468 LQDGKRKYREGV
+468 
-480 EELQDGWKKYYEGID
+480 
-495 ELPKA
+495 
-500 YKKLKDG
+500 
-507 EKEYADGLEEYEDAK
+507 
-522 REAEE
+522 
-527 KIADAK
+527 
-533 KKLADARRKV
+533 
-543 ADIETCKWYILSRGY
+543 WYIQDRSG
-558 NPGYTGFGQDA
+558 NPGYSDYSENT
-569 DRMANLAS
+569 DRIAAVGD
-577 VFPVIFFLVAALV
+577 VFPLIFFIVAALV
-590 CLTTMTRMVEEQRTQ
+590 CLTTMTRMVEEQRIEMGT
-605 IGLMKALGYGRWD
+605 MKALGYGGWQ
-618 ISKKYLCYGL
+618 IAMKY
-628 FPSLAGSL
+628 
-636 LGIIIG
+636 
-642 HIVFPTMIYVS
+642 
-653 YQIMYEMPNIRLS
+653 
-666 LYPGICIW
+666 
-674 ATIAAVACTTLST
+674 AVYAMS
-687 LWACISTLT
+687 ACISGGVVGAIIGFKLFPYVIMKAYSIMYYLGKLETPYRADIAFMAIAAMAVCTAAATFSACYASLKEV
-696 DSPANLMRPK
+696 PATLMRPK

-713 VLLEKIPFIWKK
+713 VLLERIPFIWKK

-765 DSIIEKQFGDIWQ
+765 DSIFGIIEKQFGDIWQ

-844 INLHNGGAPVT
+844 ISLHNGGTPVT

-919 QYNGFMGNLKDGLT
+919 QYNGLMGNLKDGLT

-956 GSIYDSVWDSLS
+956 ESIYASVWDSLS

-1025 NALSVIGAFVGLVF
+1025 NALSVIGAFVGLLF

>member
-1 VTALRKDLI
+1 MNALTLKNLL
-10 REIKNSKNR
+10 REIKRTFTK
-19 FLSIAILIALA
+19 FLSIFAICALG
-30 VAFLSGLKA
+30 VAFFAGIRA
-39 TAPDMKNTGDEYLDK
+39 TSPDMKEAGDRLYNTYNLS
-54 QQLMDIQVLSTLGLT
+54 DISVISTSGLT
-69 KGDIKALGA
+69 A
-78 QDNIE
+78 DNIRDLE
-83 RAVGAY
+83 SIEGIQAVRASLFVDAMARGTGEKEKNLRLY
-89 CIDAWAGDLVAKAYS
+89 SMPIKLKSEYVPLIDLIPDYGIDTSPEYE
-104 ITDGMNLLTVTSG
+104 MNGVEIVSG
-117 RMPESPDECIVDK
+117 RMPLNDTETALDYTLEGSLVKQLGDEITLTTSGGTVTLRVVGFIRSP
-130 NLLEKMKISV
+130 M
-140 GDSITIDPS
+140 
-149 DDYEDCLTH
+149 
-158 KNFTIVGT
+158 
-166 AVSPYYISVERGSA
+166 YISMFERGTS
-180 SIGSGNVRAYVYL
+180 SIGNGTSDGFAYASGNAISSLGTKL
-193 PEGAFDLDYY
+193 PVMSLLNTYY
-203 TVAYAKVKGAQE
+203 TRADIVISGKEGLSAYS
-215 LTAFTDE
+215 DE
-222 YDDYIDDVMDSL
+222 Y
-234 KDFGDR
+234 
-240 RAKLRYDDI
+240 
-249 IDEAQG
+249 E
-255 KIDDAQKELDDKEKE
+255 
-270 ADEKLSDAEQELK
+270 
-283 DARRKLDKGWREYRD
+283 
-298 GKKELEESL
+298 
-307 PKLCDAECELA
+307 
-318 DARQELIEGEQEYQ
+318 
-332 KGLDEYNFGYAQY
+332 
-345 AENKRKLDAAKAQ
+345 
-358 LDAAKQQLDA
+358 
-368 AKQIPDQIAKL
+368 
-379 EGDITALEAQKKLL
+379 
-393 DPNDQEYKAIEA
+393 
-405 RITEL
+405 
-410 SAKKAAL
+410 AL
-417 VSASMSDTEIAAAQ
+417 VNEVTDRIEDYASTQSGT
-431 AKIDAGMAEYNAGKQ
+431 
-446 ELDAAKAQ
+446 
-454 LDAAKKKLDEGYEE
+454 
-468 LQDGKRKYREGV
+468 
-480 EELQDGWKKYYEGID
+480 
-495 ELPKA
+495 
-500 YKKLKDG
+500 
-507 EKEYADGLEEYEDAK
+507 
-522 REAEE
+522 
-527 KIADAK
+527 
-533 KKLADARRKV
+533 
-543 ADIETCKWYILSRGY
+543 WYIQGRSG
-558 NPGYTGFGQDA
+558 NPGYSDYSENT
-569 DRMANLAS
+569 DRIAAVGD
-577 VFPVIFFLVAALV
+577 VFPLIFFIVAALV
-590 CLTTMTRMVEEQRTQ
+590 CLTTMTRMVEEQRIEMGT
-605 IGLMKALGYGRWD
+605 MKALGYGGWQ
-618 ISKKYLCYGL
+618 IAMKY
-628 FPSLAGSL
+628 
-636 LGIIIG
+636 
-642 HIVFPTMIYVS
+642 
-653 YQIMYEMPNIRLS
+653 
-666 LYPGICIW
+666 
-674 ATIAAVACTTLST
+674 AVYAMS
-687 LWACISTLT
+687 ACISGGVVGAIIGFKLFPYVIMKGYSIMYYLGKLETPYRADIAFMAIAAMAVCTAAATFSACYASLKEV
-696 DSPANLMRPK
+696 PATLMRPK

-765 DSIIEKQFGDIWQ
+765 DSIFGIIEKQFGDIWQ

-919 QYNGFMGNLKDGLT
+919 LYNGFMGNLKDGLT

-1017 YAYIFREN
+1017 YDYIFREN
-1025 NALSVIGAFVGLVF
+1025 NALSVIGAFVGLLF

-1073 TIAFSL
+1073 TIVFSL

>member
-1 VTALRKDLI
+1 MNALTLKNLL
-10 REIKNSKNR
+10 REIKRTFTK
-19 FLSIAILIALA
+19 FLSIFAICALG
-30 VAFLSGLKA
+30 VAFFAGIRA
-39 TAPDMKNTGDEYLDK
+39 TSPDMKEAGDRLYNTYNLS
-54 QQLMDIQVLSTLGLT
+54 DISVISTSGLT
-69 KGDIKALGA
+69 A
-78 QDNIE
+78 DNIRDLE
-83 RAVGAY
+83 SIEGIRAVRASLFVDAMARGTGEKEKNLRLYSMPIKLKSEYAPL
-89 CIDAWAGDLVAKAYS
+89 IDLIPDYGIDTSPEYE
-104 ITDGMNLLTVTSG
+104 MNGVEIVSG
-117 RMPESPDECIVDK
+117 RMPLNDTETALDYTLEGSLVKQLGDEITLTTSGGTVTLRVVGFIRSP
-130 NLLEKMKISV
+130 M
-140 GDSITIDPS
+140 
-149 DDYEDCLTH
+149 
-158 KNFTIVGT
+158 
-166 AVSPYYISVERGSA
+166 YISMFERGTS
-180 SIGSGNVRAYVYL
+180 SIGNGTSDGFAYASGNAISSLGTKL
-193 PEGAFDLDYY
+193 PVMSLLNTYY
-203 TVAYAKVKGAQE
+203 TRADIVISGKEGLSAYS
-215 LTAFTDE
+215 DE
-222 YDDYIDDVMDSL
+222 Y
-234 KDFGDR
+234 
-240 RAKLRYDDI
+240 
-249 IDEAQG
+249 E
-255 KIDDAQKELDDKEKE
+255 
-270 ADEKLSDAEQELK
+270 
-283 DARRKLDKGWREYRD
+283 
-298 GKKELEESL
+298 
-307 PKLCDAECELA
+307 
-318 DARQELIEGEQEYQ
+318 
-332 KGLDEYNFGYAQY
+332 
-345 AENKRKLDAAKAQ
+345 
-358 LDAAKQQLDA
+358 
-368 AKQIPDQIAKL
+368 
-379 EGDITALEAQKKLL
+379 
-393 DPNDQEYKAIEA
+393 
-405 RITEL
+405 
-410 SAKKAAL
+410 AL
-417 VSASMSDTEIAAAQ
+417 VNEVTDRIEDYASTQSGT
-431 AKIDAGMAEYNAGKQ
+431 
-446 ELDAAKAQ
+446 
-454 LDAAKKKLDEGYEE
+454 
-468 LQDGKRKYREGV
+468 
-480 EELQDGWKKYYEGID
+480 
-495 ELPKA
+495 
-500 YKKLKDG
+500 
-507 EKEYADGLEEYEDAK
+507 
-522 REAEE
+522 
-527 KIADAK
+527 
-533 KKLADARRKV
+533 
-543 ADIETCKWYILSRGY
+543 WYIQDRSG
-558 NPGYTGFGQDA
+558 NPGYSDYSENT
-569 DRMANLAS
+569 DRIAAVGD
-577 VFPVIFFLVAALV
+577 VFPLIFFIVAALV
-590 CLTTMTRMVEEQRTQ
+590 CLTTMTRMVEEQRIEMGT
-605 IGLMKALGYGRWD
+605 MKALGYGGWQ
-618 ISKKYLCYGL
+618 IAMKY
-628 FPSLAGSL
+628 
-636 LGIIIG
+636 
-642 HIVFPTMIYVS
+642 
-653 YQIMYEMPNIRLS
+653 
-666 LYPGICIW
+666 
-674 ATIAAVACTTLST
+674 AVYAMS
-687 LWACISTLT
+687 ACISGGVVGAIIGFKLFPYVIMKAYSIMYYLGKLETPYRADIAFMAIAAMAVCTAAATFSACYASLKEV
-696 DSPANLMRPK
+696 PATLMRPK

-713 VLLEKIPFIWKK
+713 VLLERIPFIWKK

-765 DSIIEKQFGDIWQ
+765 DSIFGIIEKQFGDIWQ

-818 ECKNGGRSQSG
+818 ECKNGGRSQNG

-844 INLHNGGAPVT
+844 VSLHNGGTPVT

-919 QYNGFMGNLKDGLT
+919 LYNGFMGNLKDGLT

-956 GSIYDSVWDSLS
+956 ESIYASVWDSLS

-1025 NALSVIGAFVGLVF
+1025 NALSVIGAFVGLLF

>member
-1 VTALRKDLI
+1 MNALTLKNLL
-10 REIKNSKNR
+10 REIKRTFTK
-19 FLSIAILIALA
+19 FLSIFAICALG
-30 VAFLSGLKA
+30 VAFFAGIRA
-39 TAPDMKNTGDEYLDK
+39 TSPDMKEAGDRLYNTYNLS
-54 QQLMDIQVLSTLGLT
+54 DISVISTSGLT
-69 KGDIKALGA
+69 A
-78 QDNIE
+78 DNIRDLE
-83 RAVGAY
+83 SIEGIQAVRASLFVDAMARGTGEKEKNLRLYSMPIKLKSEYAPL
-89 CIDAWAGDLVAKAYS
+89 IDLIPDYGIDTSPEYE
-104 ITDGMNLLTVTSG
+104 MNGVEIVSG
-117 RMPESPDECIVDK
+117 RMPLNDTETALDYTLEGSLVKQLGDEITLTTSGGTVTLRVVGFIRSP
-130 NLLEKMKISV
+130 M
-140 GDSITIDPS
+140 
-149 DDYEDCLTH
+149 
-158 KNFTIVGT
+158 
-166 AVSPYYISVERGSA
+166 YISMFERGTS
-180 SIGSGNVRAYVYL
+180 SIGNGTSDGFAYASGNAISSLGTKL
-193 PEGAFDLDYY
+193 PVMSLLNTYY
-203 TVAYAKVKGAQE
+203 TRADIVISGKEGLSAYS
-215 LTAFTDE
+215 DE
-222 YDDYIDDVMDSL
+222 Y
-234 KDFGDR
+234 
-240 RAKLRYDDI
+240 
-249 IDEAQG
+249 E
-255 KIDDAQKELDDKEKE
+255 
-270 ADEKLSDAEQELK
+270 
-283 DARRKLDKGWREYRD
+283 
-298 GKKELEESL
+298 
-307 PKLCDAECELA
+307 
-318 DARQELIEGEQEYQ
+318 
-332 KGLDEYNFGYAQY
+332 
-345 AENKRKLDAAKAQ
+345 
-358 LDAAKQQLDA
+358 
-368 AKQIPDQIAKL
+368 
-379 EGDITALEAQKKLL
+379 
-393 DPNDQEYKAIEA
+393 
-405 RITEL
+405 
-410 SAKKAAL
+410 AL
-417 VSASMSDTEIAAAQ
+417 VNEVTDRIEDYASTQSGT
-431 AKIDAGMAEYNAGKQ
+431 
-446 ELDAAKAQ
+446 
-454 LDAAKKKLDEGYEE
+454 
-468 LQDGKRKYREGV
+468 
-480 EELQDGWKKYYEGID
+480 
-495 ELPKA
+495 
-500 YKKLKDG
+500 
-507 EKEYADGLEEYEDAK
+507 
-522 REAEE
+522 
-527 KIADAK
+527 
-533 KKLADARRKV
+533 
-543 ADIETCKWYILSRGY
+543 WYVQGRSG
-558 NPGYTGFGQDA
+558 NPGYSDYSENT
-569 DRMANLAS
+569 DRIAAVGD
-577 VFPVIFFLVAALV
+577 VFPLIFFIVAALV
-590 CLTTMTRMVEEQRTQ
+590 CLTTMTRMVEEQRIEMGT
-605 IGLMKALGYGRWD
+605 MKALGYGGWQ
-618 ISKKYLCYGL
+618 IAMKY
-628 FPSLAGSL
+628 
-636 LGIIIG
+636 
-642 HIVFPTMIYVS
+642 
-653 YQIMYEMPNIRLS
+653 
-666 LYPGICIW
+666 
-674 ATIAAVACTTLST
+674 AVYAMS
-687 LWACISTLT
+687 ACISGGVVGAIIGFKLFPYVIMKGYSIMYYLGKLETPYRADIAFMAIAAMAVCTAAATFSACYASLKEV
-696 DSPANLMRPK
+696 PATLMRPK

-765 DSIIEKQFGDIWQ
+765 DSIFGIIEKQFGDIWQ
-778 MDVQAYVYEAMPLAD
+778 MDVQAYVYEAMPLGD

-870 LSIKAGDEIN
+870 LSIKVGDEIN

-919 QYNGFMGNLKDGLT
+919 LYNGFMGNLKDGLT

-956 GSIYDSVWDSLS
+956 ESIYASVWDSLS

-1025 NALSVIGAFVGLVF
+1025 NALSVIGAFVGLLF

-1073 TIAFSL
+1073 TIVFSL

>member
-1 VTALRKDLI
+1 MNALTLKNLL
-10 REIKNSKNR
+10 REIKRTFTK
-19 FLSIAILIALA
+19 FLSIFAICALG
-30 VAFLSGLKA
+30 VAFFAGIRA
-39 TAPDMKNTGDEYLDK
+39 TSPDMKEAGDRLYNTYNLS
-54 QQLMDIQVLSTLGLT
+54 DISVISTSGLT
-69 KGDIKALGA
+69 A
-78 QDNIE
+78 DNIRDLE
-83 RAVGAY
+83 SIEGIQAVRASLFVDAMARGTGEKEKNLRLYSMPIKLKSEYAPL
-89 CIDAWAGDLVAKAYS
+89 IDLIPDYGIDTSPEYE
-104 ITDGMNLLTVTSG
+104 MNGVEIVSG
-117 RMPESPDECIVDK
+117 RMPL
-130 NLLEKMKISV
+130 N
-140 GDSITIDPS
+140 
-149 DDYEDCLTH
+149 
-158 KNFTIVGT
+158 
-166 AVSPYYISVERGSA
+166 
-180 SIGSGNVRAYVYL
+180 
-193 PEGAFDLDYY
+193 
-203 TVAYAKVKGAQE
+203 
-215 LTAFTDE
+215 
-222 YDDYIDDVMDSL
+222 
-234 KDFGDR
+234 
-240 RAKLRYDDI
+240 
-249 IDEAQG
+249 
-255 KIDDAQKELDDKEKE
+255 
-270 ADEKLSDAEQELK
+270 
-283 DARRKLDKGWREYRD
+283 
-298 GKKELEESL
+298 
-307 PKLCDAECELA
+307 
-318 DARQELIEGEQEYQ
+318 
-332 KGLDEYNFGYAQY
+332 
-345 AENKRKLDAAKAQ
+345 
-358 LDAAKQQLDA
+358 
-368 AKQIPDQIAKL
+368 
-379 EGDITALEAQKKLL
+379 
-393 DPNDQEYKAIEA
+393 
-405 RITEL
+405 
-410 SAKKAAL
+410 
-417 VSASMSDTEIAAAQ
+417 DTEIALDNTLEGSLVKQ
-431 AKIDAGMAEYNAGKQ
+431 LGDEITLTTAGGSVTLRVVGFIRSPMYISLFERGTSSIGNGTSDGFAYASGNAISSLGTKLPVMSLLNTYYTRADIVISGK
-446 ELDAAKAQ
+446 
-454 LDAAKKKLDEGYEE
+454 EG
-468 LQDGKRKYREGV
+468 LS
-480 EELQDGWKKYYEGID
+480 
-495 ELPKA
+495 A
-500 YKKLKDG
+500 YSD
-507 EKEYADGLEEYEDAK
+507 EYEALVNEVTD
-522 REAEE
+522 R
-527 KIADAK
+527 
-533 KKLADARRKV
+533 
-543 ADIETCKWYILSRGY
+543 IEDYASTQSGTWYIQGRSG
-558 NPGYTGFGQDA
+558 NPGYSDYSENT
-569 DRMANLAS
+569 DRIAAVGD
-577 VFPVIFFLVAALV
+577 VFPLIFFIVAALV
-590 CLTTMTRMVEEQRTQ
+590 CLTTMTRMVEEQRIEMGT
-605 IGLMKALGYGRWD
+605 MKALGYGGWQ
-618 ISKKYLCYGL
+618 IAMKY
-628 FPSLAGSL
+628 A
-636 LGIIIG
+636 
-642 HIVFPTMIYVS
+642 S
-653 YQIMYEMPNIRLS
+653 YAMS
-666 LYPGICIW
+666 
-674 ATIAAVACTTLST
+674 
-687 LWACISTLT
+687 ACISGGVVGAIIGFKLFPYVIMKGYSIMYYLGKLETPYRADIAFMAIAAMAVCTAAATFSACYASLKEV
-696 DSPANLMRPK
+696 PATLMRPK

-765 DSIIEKQFGDIWQ
+765 DSIFGIIEKQFGDIWQ

-892 IGVADNYVY
+892 IGIADNYVY

-938 AMSTQLLSDSRMY
+938 AMSSQLLSDSRMY

-1017 YAYIFREN
+1017 YDIFREN

-1073 TIAFSL
+1073 TIVFSL

>member
-1 VTALRKDLI
+1 MNALTLKNLL
-10 REIKNSKNR
+10 REIKRTFTK
-19 FLSIAILIALA
+19 FLSIFAICALG
-30 VAFLSGLKA
+30 VAFFAGIRA
-39 TAPDMKNTGDEYLDK
+39 TSPDMKEAGDRLYNTYNLS
-54 QQLMDIQVLSTLGLT
+54 DISVISTSGLT
-69 KGDIKALGA
+69 A
-78 QDNIE
+78 DNIRDLE
-83 RAVGAY
+83 SIEGIQAVRASLFVDAMARGTGEKEKNLRLYSMPIKLKSEYAPL
-89 CIDAWAGDLVAKAYS
+89 IDLIPDYGIDTSPEYE
-104 ITDGMNLLTVTSG
+104 MNGVEIVSG
-117 RMPESPDECIVDK
+117 RMPLNDTETALDYTLEGSLVKQLGDEITLTTAGGTVTLRVVGFIRSP
-130 NLLEKMKISV
+130 M
-140 GDSITIDPS
+140 
-149 DDYEDCLTH
+149 
-158 KNFTIVGT
+158 
-166 AVSPYYISVERGSA
+166 YISMFERGTS
-180 SIGSGNVRAYVYL
+180 SIGNGTSDGFAYASGNAISSLGTKL
-193 PEGAFDLDYY
+193 PVMSLLNTYY
-203 TVAYAKVKGAQE
+203 TRADIVISGKEGLSAYS
-215 LTAFTDE
+215 DE
-222 YDDYIDDVMDSL
+222 Y
-234 KDFGDR
+234 
-240 RAKLRYDDI
+240 
-249 IDEAQG
+249 E
-255 KIDDAQKELDDKEKE
+255 
-270 ADEKLSDAEQELK
+270 
-283 DARRKLDKGWREYRD
+283 
-298 GKKELEESL
+298 
-307 PKLCDAECELA
+307 
-318 DARQELIEGEQEYQ
+318 
-332 KGLDEYNFGYAQY
+332 
-345 AENKRKLDAAKAQ
+345 
-358 LDAAKQQLDA
+358 
-368 AKQIPDQIAKL
+368 
-379 EGDITALEAQKKLL
+379 
-393 DPNDQEYKAIEA
+393 
-405 RITEL
+405 
-410 SAKKAAL
+410 AL
-417 VSASMSDTEIAAAQ
+417 VNEVTDRIEDYASTQSGT
-431 AKIDAGMAEYNAGKQ
+431 
-446 ELDAAKAQ
+446 
-454 LDAAKKKLDEGYEE
+454 
-468 LQDGKRKYREGV
+468 
-480 EELQDGWKKYYEGID
+480 
-495 ELPKA
+495 
-500 YKKLKDG
+500 
-507 EKEYADGLEEYEDAK
+507 
-522 REAEE
+522 
-527 KIADAK
+527 
-533 KKLADARRKV
+533 
-543 ADIETCKWYILSRGY
+543 WYIQDRSG
-558 NPGYTGFGQDA
+558 NPGYSDYSENT
-569 DRMANLAS
+569 DRIAAVGD
-577 VFPVIFFLVAALV
+577 VFPLIFFIVAALV
-590 CLTTMTRMVEEQRTQ
+590 CLTTMTRMVEEQRIEMGT
-605 IGLMKALGYGRWD
+605 MKALGYGGWQ
-618 ISKKYLCYGL
+618 IAMKY
-628 FPSLAGSL
+628 
-636 LGIIIG
+636 
-642 HIVFPTMIYVS
+642 
-653 YQIMYEMPNIRLS
+653 
-666 LYPGICIW
+666 
-674 ATIAAVACTTLST
+674 AVYAMS
-687 LWACISTLT
+687 ACISGGVVGAIIGFKLFPYVIMKGYSIMYYLGKLETPYRADIAFMAIAAMAVCTAAATFSACYASLKEV
-696 DSPANLMRPK
+696 PATLMRPK

-765 DSIIEKQFGDIWQ
+765 DSIFGIIEKQFGDIWQ

-818 ECKNGGRSQSG
+818 ECKNGGKSQNG

-835 ESAGSMAGR
+835 ESAESMAGR
-844 INLHNGGAPVT
+844 VSLHNGGTPVT

-956 GSIYDSVWDSLS
+956 GSIYASVWDSLS

-1017 YAYIFREN
+1017 YDYIFREN

-1073 TIAFSL
+1073 TIVFSL

>member
-1 VTALRKDLI
+1 MNALTLKNLL
-10 REIKNSKNR
+10 REIKRTFTK
-19 FLSIAILIALA
+19 FLSIFAICALG
-30 VAFLSGLKA
+30 VAFFAGIRA
-39 TAPDMKNTGDEYLDK
+39 TSPDMKEAGDRLYNTYNLS
-54 QQLMDIQVLSTLGLT
+54 DISVISTSGLT
-69 KGDIKALGA
+69 A
-78 QDNIE
+78 DNIRDLE
-83 RAVGAY
+83 SIEGIQAVRASLFVDAMARGTGEKEKNLRLYSMPIKLKSEYAPL
-89 CIDAWAGDLVAKAYS
+89 IDLIPDYGIDTSPEYE
-104 ITDGMNLLTVTSG
+104 MNGVEIVSG
-117 RMPESPDECIVDK
+117 RMPL
-130 NLLEKMKISV
+130 N
-140 GDSITIDPS
+140 
-149 DDYEDCLTH
+149 
-158 KNFTIVGT
+158 
-166 AVSPYYISVERGSA
+166 
-180 SIGSGNVRAYVYL
+180 
-193 PEGAFDLDYY
+193 
-203 TVAYAKVKGAQE
+203 
-215 LTAFTDE
+215 
-222 YDDYIDDVMDSL
+222 
-234 KDFGDR
+234 
-240 RAKLRYDDI
+240 
-249 IDEAQG
+249 
-255 KIDDAQKELDDKEKE
+255 
-270 ADEKLSDAEQELK
+270 
-283 DARRKLDKGWREYRD
+283 
-298 GKKELEESL
+298 
-307 PKLCDAECELA
+307 
-318 DARQELIEGEQEYQ
+318 
-332 KGLDEYNFGYAQY
+332 
-345 AENKRKLDAAKAQ
+345 
-358 LDAAKQQLDA
+358 
-368 AKQIPDQIAKL
+368 
-379 EGDITALEAQKKLL
+379 
-393 DPNDQEYKAIEA
+393 
-405 RITEL
+405 
-410 SAKKAAL
+410 
-417 VSASMSDTEIAAAQ
+417 DTEIALDNTLEGSLVKQ
-431 AKIDAGMAEYNAGKQ
+431 LGDEITLTTAGGSVTLRVVGFIRSPMYISLFERGTSSIGNGTSDGFAYASGNAISSLGTKLPVMSLLNTYYTRADIVISGK
-446 ELDAAKAQ
+446 
-454 LDAAKKKLDEGYEE
+454 EG
-468 LQDGKRKYREGV
+468 LS
-480 EELQDGWKKYYEGID
+480 
-495 ELPKA
+495 A
-500 YKKLKDG
+500 YSD
-507 EKEYADGLEEYEDAK
+507 EYEALVNEVTD
-522 REAEE
+522 R
-527 KIADAK
+527 
-533 KKLADARRKV
+533 
-543 ADIETCKWYILSRGY
+543 IEDYASTQSGTWYIQGRSG
-558 NPGYTGFGQDA
+558 NPGYSDYSENT
-569 DRMANLAS
+569 DRIAAVGD
-577 VFPVIFFLVAALV
+577 VFPLIFFIVAALV
-590 CLTTMTRMVEEQRTQ
+590 CLTTMTRMVEEQRIEMGT
-605 IGLMKALGYGRWD
+605 MKALGYGGWQ
-618 ISKKYLCYGL
+618 IAMKY
-628 FPSLAGSL
+628 
-636 LGIIIG
+636 
-642 HIVFPTMIYVS
+642 
-653 YQIMYEMPNIRLS
+653 
-666 LYPGICIW
+666 
-674 ATIAAVACTTLST
+674 AVYAMS
-687 LWACISTLT
+687 ACISGGVVGAIIGFKLFPYVIMKGYSIMYYLGKLETPYRADIAFMAIAAMAVCTAAATFSACYASLKEV
-696 DSPANLMRPK
+696 PATLMRPK

-713 VLLEKIPFIWKK
+713 VLLERIPFIWKK

-765 DSIIEKQFGDIWQ
+765 DSIFGIIEKQFGDIWQ

-956 GSIYDSVWDSLS
+956 ESIYDSVRDSLS

-1017 YAYIFREN
+1017 YDYIFREN

-1073 TIAFSL
+1073 TIVFSL

>member
-1 VTALRKDLI
+1 MNALTLKNLL
-10 REIKNSKNR
+10 REIKRTFTK
-19 FLSIAILIALA
+19 FLSIFAICALG
-30 VAFLSGLKA
+30 VAFFAGIRA
-39 TAPDMKNTGDEYLDK
+39 TSPDMKEAGDRLYNTYNLS
-54 QQLMDIQVLSTLGLT
+54 DISVISTSGLT
-69 KGDIKALGA
+69 A
-78 QDNIE
+78 DNIRDLE
-83 RAVGAY
+83 SIEGIQAVRASLFVDAMARGTGEKEKNLRLYSMPIKLKSEYAPL
-89 CIDAWAGDLVAKAYS
+89 IDLIPDYGIDTSPEYE
-104 ITDGMNLLTVTSG
+104 MNGVEIVSG
-117 RMPESPDECIVDK
+117 RMPL
-130 NLLEKMKISV
+130 N
-140 GDSITIDPS
+140 
-149 DDYEDCLTH
+149 
-158 KNFTIVGT
+158 
-166 AVSPYYISVERGSA
+166 
-180 SIGSGNVRAYVYL
+180 
-193 PEGAFDLDYY
+193 
-203 TVAYAKVKGAQE
+203 
-215 LTAFTDE
+215 
-222 YDDYIDDVMDSL
+222 
-234 KDFGDR
+234 
-240 RAKLRYDDI
+240 
-249 IDEAQG
+249 
-255 KIDDAQKELDDKEKE
+255 
-270 ADEKLSDAEQELK
+270 
-283 DARRKLDKGWREYRD
+283 
-298 GKKELEESL
+298 
-307 PKLCDAECELA
+307 
-318 DARQELIEGEQEYQ
+318 
-332 KGLDEYNFGYAQY
+332 
-345 AENKRKLDAAKAQ
+345 
-358 LDAAKQQLDA
+358 
-368 AKQIPDQIAKL
+368 
-379 EGDITALEAQKKLL
+379 
-393 DPNDQEYKAIEA
+393 
-405 RITEL
+405 
-410 SAKKAAL
+410 
-417 VSASMSDTEIAAAQ
+417 DTEIALDNTLEGSLVKQLGDEITLTTSGGTVTLRVVGFIRSPMYISMFERGTSSIGNGTSDGFAYAS
-431 AKIDAGMAEYNAGKQ
+431 GNAISSLGTKLPVMSLLNTYYTRADIVISGK
-446 ELDAAKAQ
+446 
-454 LDAAKKKLDEGYEE
+454 EG
-468 LQDGKRKYREGV
+468 LS
-480 EELQDGWKKYYEGID
+480 
-495 ELPKA
+495 A
-500 YKKLKDG
+500 YSD
-507 EKEYADGLEEYEDAK
+507 EYEALVNEVTD
-522 REAEE
+522 R
-527 KIADAK
+527 
-533 KKLADARRKV
+533 
-543 ADIETCKWYILSRGY
+543 IEDYASTQSGTWYIQDRSG
-558 NPGYTGFGQDA
+558 NPGYSDYSENT
-569 DRMANLAS
+569 DRIAAVGD
-577 VFPVIFFLVAALV
+577 VFPLIFFIVAALV
-590 CLTTMTRMVEEQRTQ
+590 CLTTMTRMVEEQRIEMGT
-605 IGLMKALGYGRWD
+605 MKALGYGGWQ
-618 ISKKYLCYGL
+618 IAMKY
-628 FPSLAGSL
+628 
-636 LGIIIG
+636 
-642 HIVFPTMIYVS
+642 
-653 YQIMYEMPNIRLS
+653 
-666 LYPGICIW
+666 
-674 ATIAAVACTTLST
+674 AVYAMS
-687 LWACISTLT
+687 ACISGGVVGAIIGFKLFPYVIMKGYSIMYYLGKLETPYRADIAFMAIAAMAVCTAAATFSACYASLKEV
-696 DSPANLMRPK
+696 PATLMRPK

-765 DSIIEKQFGDIWQ
+765 DSIFGIIEKQFGDIWQ

-793 MQELL
+793 MQEML

-818 ECKNGGRSQSG
+818 ECKNSGRSQSG

-835 ESAGSMAGR
+835 ESAESMGGR
-844 INLHNGGAPVT
+844 VSLHNGGTPVT

-956 GSIYDSVWDSLS
+956 ESIYASVWDSLS

>member
-1 VTALRKDLI
+1 MNALTLKNLL
-10 REIKNSKNR
+10 REIKRTFTK
-19 FLSIAILIALA
+19 FLSIFAICALG
-30 VAFLSGLKA
+30 VAFFAGIRA
-39 TAPDMKNTGDEYLDK
+39 TSPDMKEAGDRLYNTYNLS
-54 QQLMDIQVLSTLGLT
+54 DISVISTSGLT
-69 KGDIKALGA
+69 A
-78 QDNIE
+78 DNIRDLE
-83 RAVGAY
+83 SIEGIQAVRASLFVDAMARGTGEKEKNLRLYSMPIKLKSEYAPL
-89 CIDAWAGDLVAKAYS
+89 IDLIPDYGIDTSPEYE
-104 ITDGMNLLTVTSG
+104 MNGVEIVSG
-117 RMPESPDECIVDK
+117 RMPLNDTETALDYTLEGSLVKQLGDEITLTTSGGTVTLRVVGFIRSP
-130 NLLEKMKISV
+130 M
-140 GDSITIDPS
+140 
-149 DDYEDCLTH
+149 
-158 KNFTIVGT
+158 
-166 AVSPYYISVERGSA
+166 YISMFERGTS
-180 SIGSGNVRAYVYL
+180 SIGNGTSDGFAYASGNAISSLGTKL
-193 PEGAFDLDYY
+193 PVMSLLNTYY
-203 TVAYAKVKGAQE
+203 TRADIVISGKEGLSAYS
-215 LTAFTDE
+215 DE
-222 YDDYIDDVMDSL
+222 Y
-234 KDFGDR
+234 
-240 RAKLRYDDI
+240 
-249 IDEAQG
+249 E
-255 KIDDAQKELDDKEKE
+255 
-270 ADEKLSDAEQELK
+270 
-283 DARRKLDKGWREYRD
+283 
-298 GKKELEESL
+298 
-307 PKLCDAECELA
+307 
-318 DARQELIEGEQEYQ
+318 
-332 KGLDEYNFGYAQY
+332 
-345 AENKRKLDAAKAQ
+345 
-358 LDAAKQQLDA
+358 
-368 AKQIPDQIAKL
+368 
-379 EGDITALEAQKKLL
+379 
-393 DPNDQEYKAIEA
+393 
-405 RITEL
+405 
-410 SAKKAAL
+410 AL
-417 VSASMSDTEIAAAQ
+417 VNEVTDRIEDYASTQSGT
-431 AKIDAGMAEYNAGKQ
+431 
-446 ELDAAKAQ
+446 
-454 LDAAKKKLDEGYEE
+454 
-468 LQDGKRKYREGV
+468 
-480 EELQDGWKKYYEGID
+480 
-495 ELPKA
+495 
-500 YKKLKDG
+500 
-507 EKEYADGLEEYEDAK
+507 
-522 REAEE
+522 
-527 KIADAK
+527 
-533 KKLADARRKV
+533 
-543 ADIETCKWYILSRGY
+543 WYIQDRSG
-558 NPGYTGFGQDA
+558 NPGYSDYSENT
-569 DRMANLAS
+569 DRIAAVGD
-577 VFPVIFFLVAALV
+577 VFPLIFFIVAALV
-590 CLTTMTRMVEEQRTQ
+590 CLTTMTRMVEEQRIEMGT
-605 IGLMKALGYGRWD
+605 MKALGYGGWQ
-618 ISKKYLCYGL
+618 IAMKY
-628 FPSLAGSL
+628 
-636 LGIIIG
+636 
-642 HIVFPTMIYVS
+642 
-653 YQIMYEMPNIRLS
+653 
-666 LYPGICIW
+666 
-674 ATIAAVACTTLST
+674 AVYAMS
-687 LWACISTLT
+687 ACISGGVVGAIIGFKLFPYVIMKGYSIMYYLGKLETPYRADIAFMAIAAMAVCTAAATFSACYASLKEV
-696 DSPANLMRPK
+696 PATLMRPK

-765 DSIIEKQFGDIWQ
+765 DSIFGIIEKQFGDIWQ

-818 ECKNGGRSQSG
+818 ECKNGGRSQNG

-835 ESAGSMAGR
+835 ESAESMAGR
-844 INLHNGGAPVT
+844 VSLHNGGTPVT

-870 LSIKAGDEIN
+870 LSIKVGDEIN

-892 IGVADNYVY
+892 IGIADNYVY

-919 QYNGFMGNLKDGLT
+919 LYNGFMGNLKDGLT

-956 GSIYDSVWDSLS
+956 GSIYASVWDSLS

>member
-1 VTALRKDLI
+1 MNALTLKNLL
-10 REIKNSKNR
+10 REIKRTFTK
-19 FLSIAILIALA
+19 FLSIFAICALG
-30 VAFLSGLKA
+30 VAFFAGIRA
-39 TAPDMKNTGDEYLDK
+39 TSPDMKEAGDRLYNTYNLS
-54 QQLMDIQVLSTLGLT
+54 DISVISTSGLT
-69 KGDIKALGA
+69 A
-78 QDNIE
+78 DNIRDLE
-83 RAVGAY
+83 SIEGIRAVRASLFVDAMARGTGEKEKNLRLYSMPIKLKSEYAPL
-89 CIDAWAGDLVAKAYS
+89 IDLIPDYGIDTSPEYE
-104 ITDGMNLLTVTSG
+104 MNGVEIVSG
-117 RMPESPDECIVDK
+117 RMPLNDTETALDYTLEGSLVKQLGDEITLTTSGGTVTLRVVGFIRSP
-130 NLLEKMKISV
+130 M
-140 GDSITIDPS
+140 
-149 DDYEDCLTH
+149 
-158 KNFTIVGT
+158 
-166 AVSPYYISVERGSA
+166 YISMFERGTS
-180 SIGSGNVRAYVYL
+180 SIGNGTSDGFAYASGNAISSLGTKL
-193 PEGAFDLDYY
+193 PVMSLLNTYY
-203 TVAYAKVKGAQE
+203 TRADIVISGKEGLSAYS
-215 LTAFTDE
+215 DE
-222 YDDYIDDVMDSL
+222 Y
-234 KDFGDR
+234 
-240 RAKLRYDDI
+240 
-249 IDEAQG
+249 E
-255 KIDDAQKELDDKEKE
+255 
-270 ADEKLSDAEQELK
+270 
-283 DARRKLDKGWREYRD
+283 
-298 GKKELEESL
+298 
-307 PKLCDAECELA
+307 
-318 DARQELIEGEQEYQ
+318 
-332 KGLDEYNFGYAQY
+332 
-345 AENKRKLDAAKAQ
+345 
-358 LDAAKQQLDA
+358 
-368 AKQIPDQIAKL
+368 
-379 EGDITALEAQKKLL
+379 
-393 DPNDQEYKAIEA
+393 
-405 RITEL
+405 
-410 SAKKAAL
+410 AL
-417 VSASMSDTEIAAAQ
+417 VNEVTDRIEDYASTQSGT
-431 AKIDAGMAEYNAGKQ
+431 
-446 ELDAAKAQ
+446 
-454 LDAAKKKLDEGYEE
+454 
-468 LQDGKRKYREGV
+468 
-480 EELQDGWKKYYEGID
+480 
-495 ELPKA
+495 
-500 YKKLKDG
+500 
-507 EKEYADGLEEYEDAK
+507 
-522 REAEE
+522 
-527 KIADAK
+527 
-533 KKLADARRKV
+533 
-543 ADIETCKWYILSRGY
+543 WYIQDRSG
-558 NPGYTGFGQDA
+558 NPGYSDYSENT
-569 DRMANLAS
+569 DRIAAVGD
-577 VFPVIFFLVAALV
+577 VFPLIFFIVVALV
-590 CLTTMTRMVEEQRTQ
+590 CLTTMTRMVEEQRIEMGT
-605 IGLMKALGYGRWD
+605 MKALGYGGWQ
-618 ISKKYLCYGL
+618 IAMKY
-628 FPSLAGSL
+628 
-636 LGIIIG
+636 
-642 HIVFPTMIYVS
+642 
-653 YQIMYEMPNIRLS
+653 
-666 LYPGICIW
+666 
-674 ATIAAVACTTLST
+674 AVYAMS
-687 LWACISTLT
+687 ACISGGVVGAIIGFKLFPYVIMKAYSIMYYLGKLETPYRADIAFMAIAAMAVCTAAATFSACYASLKEV
-696 DSPANLMRPK
+696 PATLMRPK

-765 DSIIEKQFGDIWQ
+765 DSIFGIIEKQFGDIWQ

-818 ECKNGGRSQSG
+818 ECKNGGRSQNG

-844 INLHNGGAPVT
+844 VSLHNGGTPVT

-919 QYNGFMGNLKDGLT
+919 LYNGFMGNLKDGLT

-956 GSIYDSVWDSLS
+956 ESIYASVWDSLS

-1025 NALSVIGAFVGLVF
+1025 NALSVIGAFVGLLF

-1073 TIAFSL
+1073 TIVFSL

>member
-1 VTALRKDLI
+1 MNALTLKNLL
-10 REIKNSKNR
+10 REIKRTFTK
-19 FLSIAILIALA
+19 FLSIFAICALG
-30 VAFLSGLKA
+30 VAFFAGIRA
-39 TAPDMKNTGDEYLDK
+39 TSPDMKEAGDRLYNTYNLS
-54 QQLMDIQVLSTLGLT
+54 DISVISTSGLT
-69 KGDIKALGA
+69 A
-78 QDNIE
+78 DNIRDLE
-83 RAVGAY
+83 SIEGIQAVRASLFVDAMARGTGEKEKNLRLYSMPIKLKSEYAPL
-89 CIDAWAGDLVAKAYS
+89 IDLIPDYGIDTSPEYE
-104 ITDGMNLLTVTSG
+104 MNGVEIVSG
-117 RMPESPDECIVDK
+117 RMPL
-130 NLLEKMKISV
+130 N
-140 GDSITIDPS
+140 
-149 DDYEDCLTH
+149 
-158 KNFTIVGT
+158 
-166 AVSPYYISVERGSA
+166 
-180 SIGSGNVRAYVYL
+180 
-193 PEGAFDLDYY
+193 
-203 TVAYAKVKGAQE
+203 
-215 LTAFTDE
+215 
-222 YDDYIDDVMDSL
+222 
-234 KDFGDR
+234 
-240 RAKLRYDDI
+240 
-249 IDEAQG
+249 
-255 KIDDAQKELDDKEKE
+255 
-270 ADEKLSDAEQELK
+270 
-283 DARRKLDKGWREYRD
+283 
-298 GKKELEESL
+298 
-307 PKLCDAECELA
+307 
-318 DARQELIEGEQEYQ
+318 
-332 KGLDEYNFGYAQY
+332 
-345 AENKRKLDAAKAQ
+345 
-358 LDAAKQQLDA
+358 
-368 AKQIPDQIAKL
+368 
-379 EGDITALEAQKKLL
+379 
-393 DPNDQEYKAIEA
+393 
-405 RITEL
+405 
-410 SAKKAAL
+410 
-417 VSASMSDTEIAAAQ
+417 DTEIALDNTLEGSLVKQ
-431 AKIDAGMAEYNAGKQ
+431 LGDEITLTTAGGSVTLRVVGFIRSPMYISLFERGTSSIGNGTSDGFAYASGNAISSLGTKLPVMSLLNTYYTRADIVISGK
-446 ELDAAKAQ
+446 
-454 LDAAKKKLDEGYEE
+454 EG
-468 LQDGKRKYREGV
+468 LS
-480 EELQDGWKKYYEGID
+480 
-495 ELPKA
+495 A
-500 YKKLKDG
+500 YSD
-507 EKEYADGLEEYEDAK
+507 EYEALVNEVTD
-522 REAEE
+522 R
-527 KIADAK
+527 
-533 KKLADARRKV
+533 
-543 ADIETCKWYILSRGY
+543 IEDYASTQSGTWYIQGRSG
-558 NPGYTGFGQDA
+558 NPGYSDYSENT
-569 DRMANLAS
+569 DRIAAVGD
-577 VFPVIFFLVAALV
+577 VFPLIFFIVAALV
-590 CLTTMTRMVEEQRTQ
+590 CLTTMTRMVEEQRIEMGT
-605 IGLMKALGYGRWD
+605 MKALGYGGWQ
-618 ISKKYLCYGL
+618 IAMKY
-628 FPSLAGSL
+628 A
-636 LGIIIG
+636 
-642 HIVFPTMIYVS
+642 S
-653 YQIMYEMPNIRLS
+653 YAMS
-666 LYPGICIW
+666 
-674 ATIAAVACTTLST
+674 
-687 LWACISTLT
+687 ACISGGVVGAIIGFKLFPYVIMKGYSIMYYLGKLETPYRADIAFMAIAAMAVCTAAATFSACYASLKEV
-696 DSPANLMRPK
+696 PATLMRPK

-765 DSIIEKQFGDIWQ
+765 DSIFGIIEKQFGDIWQ

-798 GKNPANDDFDSVMF
+798 GKNPANVDFDSVMF

-892 IGVADNYVY
+892 IGIADNYVY

-938 AMSTQLLSDSRMY
+938 AMSSQLLSDSRMY

-1017 YAYIFREN
+1017 YDYIFREN

-1073 TIAFSL
+1073 TIVFSL

>member
-1 VTALRKDLI
+1 MNALTLKNLL
-10 REIKNSKNR
+10 REIKRTFTK
-19 FLSIAILIALA
+19 FLSIFAICALG
-30 VAFLSGLKA
+30 VAFFAGIRA
-39 TAPDMKNTGDEYLDK
+39 TSPDMKEAGDRLYNTYNLS
-54 QQLMDIQVLSTLGLT
+54 DISVISTSGLT
-69 KGDIKALGA
+69 A
-78 QDNIE
+78 DNIRDLE
-83 RAVGAY
+83 SIEGIQAVRASLFVDAMARGTGEKEKNLRLYSMPIKLKSEYAPL
-89 CIDAWAGDLVAKAYS
+89 IDLIPDYGIDTSPEYE
-104 ITDGMNLLTVTSG
+104 MNGVEIVSG
-117 RMPESPDECIVDK
+117 RMPL
-130 NLLEKMKISV
+130 N
-140 GDSITIDPS
+140 
-149 DDYEDCLTH
+149 
-158 KNFTIVGT
+158 
-166 AVSPYYISVERGSA
+166 
-180 SIGSGNVRAYVYL
+180 
-193 PEGAFDLDYY
+193 
-203 TVAYAKVKGAQE
+203 
-215 LTAFTDE
+215 
-222 YDDYIDDVMDSL
+222 
-234 KDFGDR
+234 
-240 RAKLRYDDI
+240 
-249 IDEAQG
+249 
-255 KIDDAQKELDDKEKE
+255 
-270 ADEKLSDAEQELK
+270 
-283 DARRKLDKGWREYRD
+283 
-298 GKKELEESL
+298 
-307 PKLCDAECELA
+307 
-318 DARQELIEGEQEYQ
+318 
-332 KGLDEYNFGYAQY
+332 
-345 AENKRKLDAAKAQ
+345 
-358 LDAAKQQLDA
+358 
-368 AKQIPDQIAKL
+368 
-379 EGDITALEAQKKLL
+379 
-393 DPNDQEYKAIEA
+393 
-405 RITEL
+405 
-410 SAKKAAL
+410 
-417 VSASMSDTEIAAAQ
+417 DTEIALDYTLEGSLVKQLGDEITLTTSGGTVTLRVVGFIRSPMYISMFERGTSSIGNGTSDGFAYAS
-431 AKIDAGMAEYNAGKQ
+431 GNAISSLGTKLPVMSLLNTYYTRADIVISGK
-446 ELDAAKAQ
+446 
-454 LDAAKKKLDEGYEE
+454 EG
-468 LQDGKRKYREGV
+468 LS
-480 EELQDGWKKYYEGID
+480 
-495 ELPKA
+495 A
-500 YKKLKDG
+500 YSD
-507 EKEYADGLEEYEDAK
+507 EYEALVNEVTD
-522 REAEE
+522 R
-527 KIADAK
+527 
-533 KKLADARRKV
+533 
-543 ADIETCKWYILSRGY
+543 IEDYASTQSGTWYIQDRSG
-558 NPGYTGFGQDA
+558 NPGYSDYSENT
-569 DRMANLAS
+569 DRIAAVGD
-577 VFPVIFFLVAALV
+577 VFPLIFFIVAALV
-590 CLTTMTRMVEEQRTQ
+590 CLTTMTRMVEEQRIEMGT
-605 IGLMKALGYGRWD
+605 MKALGYGGWQ
-618 ISKKYLCYGL
+618 IAMKY
-628 FPSLAGSL
+628 
-636 LGIIIG
+636 
-642 HIVFPTMIYVS
+642 
-653 YQIMYEMPNIRLS
+653 
-666 LYPGICIW
+666 
-674 ATIAAVACTTLST
+674 AVYAMS
-687 LWACISTLT
+687 ACISGGVVGAIIGFKLFPYVIMKGYSIMYYLGKLETPYRADIAFMAIAAMAVCTAAATFSACYASLKEV
-696 DSPANLMRPK
+696 PATLMRPK

-765 DSIIEKQFGDIWQ
+765 DSIFGIIEKQFGDIWQ

-835 ESAGSMAGR
+835 ESAESMGGR
-844 INLHNGGAPVT
+844 VSLHNGGTPVT

-1025 NALSVIGAFVGLVF
+1025 NALSVIGAFVGLLF

-1073 TIAFSL
+1073 TIVFSL

>member
-1 VTALRKDLI
+1 MNALTLKNLL
-10 REIKNSKNR
+10 REIKRTFTK
-19 FLSIAILIALA
+19 FLSIFAICALG
-30 VAFLSGLKA
+30 VAFFAGIRA
-39 TAPDMKNTGDEYLDK
+39 TSPDMKEAGDRLYNTYNLS
-54 QQLMDIQVLSTLGLT
+54 DISVISTSGLT
-69 KGDIKALGA
+69 A
-78 QDNIE
+78 DNIRDLE
-83 RAVGAY
+83 SIEGIQAVRASLFVDAMARGTGEKEKNLRLYSMPIKLKSEYAPL
-89 CIDAWAGDLVAKAYS
+89 IDLIPDYGIDTSPEYE
-104 ITDGMNLLTVTSG
+104 MNGVEIVSG
-117 RMPESPDECIVDK
+117 RMPLNDTETALDYTLEGSLVKQLGDEITLTTSGGTVTLRVVGFIRSP
-130 NLLEKMKISV
+130 M
-140 GDSITIDPS
+140 
-149 DDYEDCLTH
+149 
-158 KNFTIVGT
+158 
-166 AVSPYYISVERGSA
+166 YISMFERGTS
-180 SIGSGNVRAYVYL
+180 SIGNGTSDGFAYASGNAISSLGTKL
-193 PEGAFDLDYY
+193 PVMSLLNTYY
-203 TVAYAKVKGAQE
+203 TRADIVISGKEGLSAYS
-215 LTAFTDE
+215 DE
-222 YDDYIDDVMDSL
+222 Y
-234 KDFGDR
+234 
-240 RAKLRYDDI
+240 
-249 IDEAQG
+249 E
-255 KIDDAQKELDDKEKE
+255 
-270 ADEKLSDAEQELK
+270 
-283 DARRKLDKGWREYRD
+283 
-298 GKKELEESL
+298 
-307 PKLCDAECELA
+307 
-318 DARQELIEGEQEYQ
+318 
-332 KGLDEYNFGYAQY
+332 
-345 AENKRKLDAAKAQ
+345 
-358 LDAAKQQLDA
+358 
-368 AKQIPDQIAKL
+368 
-379 EGDITALEAQKKLL
+379 
-393 DPNDQEYKAIEA
+393 
-405 RITEL
+405 
-410 SAKKAAL
+410 AL
-417 VSASMSDTEIAAAQ
+417 VNEVTDRIEDYASTQSGT
-431 AKIDAGMAEYNAGKQ
+431 
-446 ELDAAKAQ
+446 
-454 LDAAKKKLDEGYEE
+454 
-468 LQDGKRKYREGV
+468 
-480 EELQDGWKKYYEGID
+480 
-495 ELPKA
+495 
-500 YKKLKDG
+500 
-507 EKEYADGLEEYEDAK
+507 
-522 REAEE
+522 
-527 KIADAK
+527 
-533 KKLADARRKV
+533 
-543 ADIETCKWYILSRGY
+543 WYIQDRSG
-558 NPGYTGFGQDA
+558 NPGYSDYSENT
-569 DRMANLAS
+569 DRIAAVGD
-577 VFPVIFFLVAALV
+577 VFPLIFFIVAALV
-590 CLTTMTRMVEEQRTQ
+590 CLTTMTRMVEEQRIEMGT
-605 IGLMKALGYGRWD
+605 MKALGYGGWQ
-618 ISKKYLCYGL
+618 IAMKY
-628 FPSLAGSL
+628 
-636 LGIIIG
+636 
-642 HIVFPTMIYVS
+642 
-653 YQIMYEMPNIRLS
+653 
-666 LYPGICIW
+666 
-674 ATIAAVACTTLST
+674 AVYAMS
-687 LWACISTLT
+687 ACISGGVVGAIIGFKLFPYVIMKGYSIMYYLGKLETPYRADIAFMAIAAMAVCTAAATFSACYASLKEV
-696 DSPANLMRPK
+696 PATLMRPK

-765 DSIIEKQFGDIWQ
+765 DSIFGIIEKQFGDIWQ

-919 QYNGFMGNLKDGLT
+919 LYNGFMGNLKDGLT

-956 GSIYDSVWDSLS
+956 GSIYASVWDSLS

-1017 YAYIFREN
+1017 YDYIFREN

-1073 TIAFSL
+1073 TIVFSL

>member
-1 VTALRKDLI
+1 MNALTLKNLL
-10 REIKNSKNR
+10 REIKRTFTK
-19 FLSIAILIALA
+19 FLSIFAICALG
-30 VAFLSGLKA
+30 VAFFAGIRA
-39 TAPDMKNTGDEYLDK
+39 TSPDMKEAGDRLYNTYNLS
-54 QQLMDIQVLSTLGLT
+54 DISVISTSGLT
-69 KGDIKALGA
+69 A
-78 QDNIE
+78 DNIRDLE
-83 RAVGAY
+83 SIEGIRAVRASLFVDAMARGTGEKEKNLRLYSMPIKLKSEYAPL
-89 CIDAWAGDLVAKAYS
+89 IDLIPDYGIDTSPEYE
-104 ITDGMNLLTVTSG
+104 MNGVEIVSG
-117 RMPESPDECIVDK
+117 RMPLNDTETALDYTLEGSLVKQLGDEITLTTSGGTVTLRVVGFIRSP
-130 NLLEKMKISV
+130 M
-140 GDSITIDPS
+140 
-149 DDYEDCLTH
+149 
-158 KNFTIVGT
+158 
-166 AVSPYYISVERGSA
+166 YISMFERGTS
-180 SIGSGNVRAYVYL
+180 SIGNGTSDGFAYASGNAISSLGTKL
-193 PEGAFDLDYY
+193 PVMSLLNTYY
-203 TVAYAKVKGAQE
+203 TRADIVISGKEGLSAYS
-215 LTAFTDE
+215 DE
-222 YDDYIDDVMDSL
+222 Y
-234 KDFGDR
+234 
-240 RAKLRYDDI
+240 
-249 IDEAQG
+249 E
-255 KIDDAQKELDDKEKE
+255 
-270 ADEKLSDAEQELK
+270 
-283 DARRKLDKGWREYRD
+283 
-298 GKKELEESL
+298 
-307 PKLCDAECELA
+307 
-318 DARQELIEGEQEYQ
+318 
-332 KGLDEYNFGYAQY
+332 
-345 AENKRKLDAAKAQ
+345 
-358 LDAAKQQLDA
+358 
-368 AKQIPDQIAKL
+368 
-379 EGDITALEAQKKLL
+379 
-393 DPNDQEYKAIEA
+393 
-405 RITEL
+405 
-410 SAKKAAL
+410 AL
-417 VSASMSDTEIAAAQ
+417 VNEVTDRIEDYASTQSGT
-431 AKIDAGMAEYNAGKQ
+431 
-446 ELDAAKAQ
+446 
-454 LDAAKKKLDEGYEE
+454 
-468 LQDGKRKYREGV
+468 
-480 EELQDGWKKYYEGID
+480 
-495 ELPKA
+495 
-500 YKKLKDG
+500 
-507 EKEYADGLEEYEDAK
+507 
-522 REAEE
+522 
-527 KIADAK
+527 
-533 KKLADARRKV
+533 
-543 ADIETCKWYILSRGY
+543 WYIQDRSG
-558 NPGYTGFGQDA
+558 NPGYSDYSENT
-569 DRMANLAS
+569 DRIAAVGD
-577 VFPVIFFLVAALV
+577 VFPLIFFIVAALV
-590 CLTTMTRMVEEQRTQ
+590 CLTTMTRMVEEQRIEMGT
-605 IGLMKALGYGRWD
+605 MKALGYGGWQ
-618 ISKKYLCYGL
+618 IAMKY
-628 FPSLAGSL
+628 
-636 LGIIIG
+636 
-642 HIVFPTMIYVS
+642 
-653 YQIMYEMPNIRLS
+653 
-666 LYPGICIW
+666 
-674 ATIAAVACTTLST
+674 AVYAMS
-687 LWACISTLT
+687 ACISGGVVGAIIGFKLFPYVIMKAYSIMYYLGKLETPYRADIAFMAIAAMAVCTAAATFSACYASLKEV
-696 DSPANLMRPK
+696 PATLMRPK

-765 DSIIEKQFGDIWQ
+765 DSIFGIIEKQFGDIWQ

-818 ECKNGGRSQSG
+818 ECKNGGRSQNG

-844 INLHNGGAPVT
+844 VSLHNGGTPVT

-919 QYNGFMGNLKDGLT
+919 LYNGFMGNLKDGLT

-956 GSIYDSVWDSLS
+956 ESIYASVWDSLS

-1025 NALSVIGAFVGLVF
+1025 NALSVIGAFVGLLF

-1073 TIAFSL
+1073 TIVFSL

>member
-1 VTALRKDLI
+1 MNALTLKNLL
-10 REIKNSKNR
+10 REIKRTFTK
-19 FLSIAILIALA
+19 FLSIFAICALG
-30 VAFLSGLKA
+30 VAFFAGIRA
-39 TAPDMKNTGDEYLDK
+39 TSPDMKEAGDRLYNTYNLS
-54 QQLMDIQVLSTLGLT
+54 DISVISTSGLT
-69 KGDIKALGA
+69 A
-78 QDNIE
+78 DNIRDLE
-83 RAVGAY
+83 SIEGIQAVRASLFVDAMARGTGEKEKNLRLYSMPIKLKSEYAPL
-89 CIDAWAGDLVAKAYS
+89 IDLIPDYGIDTSPEYE
-104 ITDGMNLLTVTSG
+104 MNGVEIVSG
-117 RMPESPDECIVDK
+117 RMPLNDTETALDYTLEGSLVKQLGDEITLTTSGGTVTLRVVGFIRSP
-130 NLLEKMKISV
+130 M
-140 GDSITIDPS
+140 
-149 DDYEDCLTH
+149 
-158 KNFTIVGT
+158 
-166 AVSPYYISVERGSA
+166 YISMFERGTS
-180 SIGSGNVRAYVYL
+180 SIGNGTSDGFAYASGNAISSLGTKL
-193 PEGAFDLDYY
+193 PVMSLLNTYY
-203 TVAYAKVKGAQE
+203 TRADIVISGKEGLSAYS
-215 LTAFTDE
+215 DE
-222 YDDYIDDVMDSL
+222 Y
-234 KDFGDR
+234 
-240 RAKLRYDDI
+240 
-249 IDEAQG
+249 E
-255 KIDDAQKELDDKEKE
+255 
-270 ADEKLSDAEQELK
+270 
-283 DARRKLDKGWREYRD
+283 
-298 GKKELEESL
+298 
-307 PKLCDAECELA
+307 
-318 DARQELIEGEQEYQ
+318 
-332 KGLDEYNFGYAQY
+332 
-345 AENKRKLDAAKAQ
+345 
-358 LDAAKQQLDA
+358 
-368 AKQIPDQIAKL
+368 
-379 EGDITALEAQKKLL
+379 
-393 DPNDQEYKAIEA
+393 
-405 RITEL
+405 
-410 SAKKAAL
+410 AL
-417 VSASMSDTEIAAAQ
+417 VNEVTDRIEDYASTQSGT
-431 AKIDAGMAEYNAGKQ
+431 
-446 ELDAAKAQ
+446 
-454 LDAAKKKLDEGYEE
+454 
-468 LQDGKRKYREGV
+468 
-480 EELQDGWKKYYEGID
+480 
-495 ELPKA
+495 
-500 YKKLKDG
+500 
-507 EKEYADGLEEYEDAK
+507 
-522 REAEE
+522 
-527 KIADAK
+527 
-533 KKLADARRKV
+533 
-543 ADIETCKWYILSRGY
+543 WYIQDRSG
-558 NPGYTGFGQDA
+558 NPGYSDYSENT
-569 DRMANLAS
+569 DRIAAVGD
-577 VFPVIFFLVAALV
+577 VFPLIFFIVAALV
-590 CLTTMTRMVEEQRTQ
+590 CLTTMTRMVEEQRIEMGT
-605 IGLMKALGYGRWD
+605 MKALGYGGWQ
-618 ISKKYLCYGL
+618 IAMKY
-628 FPSLAGSL
+628 
-636 LGIIIG
+636 
-642 HIVFPTMIYVS
+642 
-653 YQIMYEMPNIRLS
+653 
-666 LYPGICIW
+666 
-674 ATIAAVACTTLST
+674 AVYAMS
-687 LWACISTLT
+687 ACISGGVVGAIIGFKLFPYVIMKGYSIMYYLGKLETPYRADIAFMAIAAMAVCTAAATFSACYASLKEV
-696 DSPANLMRPK
+696 PATLMRPK

-713 VLLEKIPFIWKK
+713 VLLEKMPFIWKK

-765 DSIIEKQFGDIWQ
+765 DSIFGIIEKQFGDIWQ

-870 LSIKAGDEIN
+870 LSIKIGDGIN

-1073 TIAFSL
+1073 TIVFSL

>member
-1 VTALRKDLI
+1 MNALTLKNLL
-10 REIKNSKNR
+10 REIKRTFTK
-19 FLSIAILIALA
+19 FLSIFAICALG
-30 VAFLSGLKA
+30 VAFFAGIRA
-39 TAPDMKNTGDEYLDK
+39 TSPDMKEAGDRLYNTYNLS
-54 QQLMDIQVLSTLGLT
+54 DISVISTSGLT
-69 KGDIKALGA
+69 A
-78 QDNIE
+78 DNIRDLE
-83 RAVGAY
+83 SIEGIQAVRASLFVDAMARGTGEKEKNLRLYSMPIKLKSEYAPL
-89 CIDAWAGDLVAKAYS
+89 IDLIPDYGIDTSPEYE
-104 ITDGMNLLTVTSG
+104 MNGVEIVSG
-117 RMPESPDECIVDK
+117 RMPLNDTETALDYTLEGSLVKQLGDEITLTTSGGTVTLRVVGFIRSP
-130 NLLEKMKISV
+130 M
-140 GDSITIDPS
+140 
-149 DDYEDCLTH
+149 
-158 KNFTIVGT
+158 
-166 AVSPYYISVERGSA
+166 YISMFERGTS
-180 SIGSGNVRAYVYL
+180 SIGNGTSDGFAYASGNAISSLGTKL
-193 PEGAFDLDYY
+193 PVMSLLNTYY
-203 TVAYAKVKGAQE
+203 TRADIVISGKEGLSAYS
-215 LTAFTDE
+215 DE
-222 YDDYIDDVMDSL
+222 Y
-234 KDFGDR
+234 
-240 RAKLRYDDI
+240 
-249 IDEAQG
+249 E
-255 KIDDAQKELDDKEKE
+255 
-270 ADEKLSDAEQELK
+270 
-283 DARRKLDKGWREYRD
+283 
-298 GKKELEESL
+298 
-307 PKLCDAECELA
+307 
-318 DARQELIEGEQEYQ
+318 
-332 KGLDEYNFGYAQY
+332 
-345 AENKRKLDAAKAQ
+345 
-358 LDAAKQQLDA
+358 
-368 AKQIPDQIAKL
+368 
-379 EGDITALEAQKKLL
+379 
-393 DPNDQEYKAIEA
+393 
-405 RITEL
+405 
-410 SAKKAAL
+410 AL
-417 VSASMSDTEIAAAQ
+417 VNEVTDRIEDYASTQSGT
-431 AKIDAGMAEYNAGKQ
+431 
-446 ELDAAKAQ
+446 
-454 LDAAKKKLDEGYEE
+454 
-468 LQDGKRKYREGV
+468 
-480 EELQDGWKKYYEGID
+480 
-495 ELPKA
+495 
-500 YKKLKDG
+500 
-507 EKEYADGLEEYEDAK
+507 
-522 REAEE
+522 
-527 KIADAK
+527 
-533 KKLADARRKV
+533 
-543 ADIETCKWYILSRGY
+543 WYIQDRSG
-558 NPGYTGFGQDA
+558 NPGYSDYSENT
-569 DRMANLAS
+569 DRIAAVGD
-577 VFPVIFFLVAALV
+577 VFPLIFFIVAALV
-590 CLTTMTRMVEEQRTQ
+590 CLTTMTRMVEEQRIEMGT
-605 IGLMKALGYGRWD
+605 MKALGYGGWQ
-618 ISKKYLCYGL
+618 IAMKY
-628 FPSLAGSL
+628 
-636 LGIIIG
+636 
-642 HIVFPTMIYVS
+642 
-653 YQIMYEMPNIRLS
+653 
-666 LYPGICIW
+666 
-674 ATIAAVACTTLST
+674 AVYAMS
-687 LWACISTLT
+687 ACISGGVVGAIIGFKLFPYVIMKGYSIMYYLGKLETPYRADIAFMAIAAMAVCTAAATFSACYASLKEV
-696 DSPANLMRPK
+696 PATLMRPK

-765 DSIIEKQFGDIWQ
+765 DSIFGIIEKQFGDIWQ

-835 ESAGSMAGR
+835 ESAESMAGR
-844 INLHNGGAPVT
+844 VSLHNGGTPVT

-870 LSIKAGDEIN
+870 LSIKVGDEIN

-956 GSIYDSVWDSLS
+956 GSIYASVWDSLS

-1017 YAYIFREN
+1017 YDYIFREN

-1073 TIAFSL
+1073 TIVFSL

-1084 MRPKVRAIDM
+1084 MWPKVRAIDM

>member
-1 VTALRKDLI
+1 MNALTLKNLL
-10 REIKNSKNR
+10 REIKRTFTK
-19 FLSIAILIALA
+19 FLSIFAICALG
-30 VAFLSGLKA
+30 VAFFAGIRA
-39 TAPDMKNTGDEYLDK
+39 TSPDMKEAGDRLYNTYNLS
-54 QQLMDIQVLSTLGLT
+54 DISVISTSGLT
-69 KGDIKALGA
+69 A
-78 QDNIE
+78 DNIRDLE
-83 RAVGAY
+83 SIEGIQAVRASLFVDAMARGTGEKEKNLRLY
-89 CIDAWAGDLVAKAYS
+89 SMPIKLKSEYVPLIDLIPDYGIDTSPEYE
-104 ITDGMNLLTVTSG
+104 MNGVEIVSG
-117 RMPESPDECIVDK
+117 RMPLNDTETALDYTLEGSLVKQLGDEITLTTAGGTVTLRVVGFIRSP
-130 NLLEKMKISV
+130 M
-140 GDSITIDPS
+140 
-149 DDYEDCLTH
+149 
-158 KNFTIVGT
+158 
-166 AVSPYYISVERGSA
+166 YISMFERGTS
-180 SIGSGNVRAYVYL
+180 SIGNGTSDGFAYASGNAISSLGTKL
-193 PEGAFDLDYY
+193 PVMSLLNTYY
-203 TVAYAKVKGAQE
+203 TRADIVISGKEGLSAYS
-215 LTAFTDE
+215 DE
-222 YDDYIDDVMDSL
+222 Y
-234 KDFGDR
+234 
-240 RAKLRYDDI
+240 
-249 IDEAQG
+249 E
-255 KIDDAQKELDDKEKE
+255 
-270 ADEKLSDAEQELK
+270 
-283 DARRKLDKGWREYRD
+283 
-298 GKKELEESL
+298 
-307 PKLCDAECELA
+307 
-318 DARQELIEGEQEYQ
+318 
-332 KGLDEYNFGYAQY
+332 
-345 AENKRKLDAAKAQ
+345 
-358 LDAAKQQLDA
+358 
-368 AKQIPDQIAKL
+368 
-379 EGDITALEAQKKLL
+379 
-393 DPNDQEYKAIEA
+393 
-405 RITEL
+405 
-410 SAKKAAL
+410 AL
-417 VSASMSDTEIAAAQ
+417 VNEVTDRIEDYASTQSGT
-431 AKIDAGMAEYNAGKQ
+431 
-446 ELDAAKAQ
+446 
-454 LDAAKKKLDEGYEE
+454 
-468 LQDGKRKYREGV
+468 
-480 EELQDGWKKYYEGID
+480 
-495 ELPKA
+495 
-500 YKKLKDG
+500 
-507 EKEYADGLEEYEDAK
+507 
-522 REAEE
+522 
-527 KIADAK
+527 
-533 KKLADARRKV
+533 
-543 ADIETCKWYILSRGY
+543 WYIQDRSG
-558 NPGYTGFGQDA
+558 NPGYSDYSENT
-569 DRMANLAS
+569 DRIAAVGD
-577 VFPVIFFLVAALV
+577 VFPLIFFIVAALV
-590 CLTTMTRMVEEQRTQ
+590 CLTTMTRMVEEQRIEMGT
-605 IGLMKALGYGRWD
+605 MKALGYGGWQ
-618 ISKKYLCYGL
+618 IAMKY
-628 FPSLAGSL
+628 
-636 LGIIIG
+636 
-642 HIVFPTMIYVS
+642 
-653 YQIMYEMPNIRLS
+653 
-666 LYPGICIW
+666 
-674 ATIAAVACTTLST
+674 AVYAMS
-687 LWACISTLT
+687 ACISGGVVGAIIGFKLFPYVIMKGYSIMYYLGKLETPYRADIAFMAIAAMAVCTAAATFSACYASLKEV
-696 DSPANLMRPK
+696 PATLMRPK

-765 DSIIEKQFGDIWQ
+765 DSIFGIIEKQFGDIWQ
-778 MDVQAYVYEAMPLAD
+778 MDVQAYVYEAMPLGD

-844 INLHNGGAPVT
+844 VSLHNGGTPVT

-880 MRTGGEDHLMRV
+880 MRTGGEDHFMRV

-956 GSIYDSVWDSLS
+956 GSIYDSVWDSHS

-1073 TIAFSL
+1073 TIVFSL

>member
-1 VTALRKDLI
+1 MNALTLKNLL
-10 REIKNSKNR
+10 REIKRTFTK
-19 FLSIAILIALA
+19 FLSIFAICALG
-30 VAFLSGLKA
+30 VAFFAGIRA
-39 TAPDMKNTGDEYLDK
+39 TSPDMKEAGDRLYNTYNLS
-54 QQLMDIQVLSTLGLT
+54 DISVISTSGLT
-69 KGDIKALGA
+69 A
-78 QDNIE
+78 DNIRDLE
-83 RAVGAY
+83 SIEGIQAVRASLFVDAMARGTGEKEKNLRLYSMPIKLKSEYAPL
-89 CIDAWAGDLVAKAYS
+89 IDLIPDYGIDTSPEYE
-104 ITDGMNLLTVTSG
+104 MNGVEIVSG
-117 RMPESPDECIVDK
+117 RMPL
-130 NLLEKMKISV
+130 N
-140 GDSITIDPS
+140 
-149 DDYEDCLTH
+149 
-158 KNFTIVGT
+158 
-166 AVSPYYISVERGSA
+166 
-180 SIGSGNVRAYVYL
+180 
-193 PEGAFDLDYY
+193 
-203 TVAYAKVKGAQE
+203 
-215 LTAFTDE
+215 
-222 YDDYIDDVMDSL
+222 
-234 KDFGDR
+234 
-240 RAKLRYDDI
+240 
-249 IDEAQG
+249 
-255 KIDDAQKELDDKEKE
+255 
-270 ADEKLSDAEQELK
+270 
-283 DARRKLDKGWREYRD
+283 
-298 GKKELEESL
+298 
-307 PKLCDAECELA
+307 
-318 DARQELIEGEQEYQ
+318 
-332 KGLDEYNFGYAQY
+332 
-345 AENKRKLDAAKAQ
+345 
-358 LDAAKQQLDA
+358 
-368 AKQIPDQIAKL
+368 
-379 EGDITALEAQKKLL
+379 
-393 DPNDQEYKAIEA
+393 
-405 RITEL
+405 
-410 SAKKAAL
+410 
-417 VSASMSDTEIAAAQ
+417 DTEIALDYTLEGSLVKQLGDEITLTTSGGTVTLRVVGFIRSPMYISMFERGTSSIGNGTSDGFAYAS
-431 AKIDAGMAEYNAGKQ
+431 GNAISSLGTKLPVMSLLNTYYTRADIVISGK
-446 ELDAAKAQ
+446 
-454 LDAAKKKLDEGYEE
+454 EG
-468 LQDGKRKYREGV
+468 LS
-480 EELQDGWKKYYEGID
+480 
-495 ELPKA
+495 A
-500 YKKLKDG
+500 YSD
-507 EKEYADGLEEYEDAK
+507 EYEALVNEVTD
-522 REAEE
+522 R
-527 KIADAK
+527 
-533 KKLADARRKV
+533 
-543 ADIETCKWYILSRGY
+543 IEDYASTQSGTWCIQGRSG
-558 NPGYTGFGQDA
+558 NPGYSDYSENT
-569 DRMANLAS
+569 DRIAAVGD
-577 VFPVIFFLVAALV
+577 VFPLIFFIVAALV
-590 CLTTMTRMVEEQRTQ
+590 CLTTMTRMVEEQRIEMGT
-605 IGLMKALGYGRWD
+605 MKALGYGGWQ
-618 ISKKYLCYGL
+618 IAMKY
-628 FPSLAGSL
+628 
-636 LGIIIG
+636 
-642 HIVFPTMIYVS
+642 
-653 YQIMYEMPNIRLS
+653 
-666 LYPGICIW
+666 
-674 ATIAAVACTTLST
+674 AVYAMS
-687 LWACISTLT
+687 ACISGGVVGAIIGFKLFPYVIMKGYSIMYYLGKLETPYRADIAFMAIAAMAVCTAAATFSACYASLKEV
-696 DSPANLMRPK
+696 PATLMRPK

-765 DSIIEKQFGDIWQ
+765 DSIFGIIEKQFGDIWQ

-835 ESAGSMAGR
+835 EPAGSMAGR

-870 LSIKAGDEIN
+870 LLIKVGDEIN

-892 IGVADNYVY
+892 IGIADNYVY

-956 GSIYDSVWDSLS
+956 GSIYASVWDSLS

-1025 NALSVIGAFVGLVF
+1025 NALSVIGAFVGLLF

-1073 TIAFSL
+1073 TIVFSL

>member
-1 VTALRKDLI
+1 MNALTLKNLL
-10 REIKNSKNR
+10 REIKRTFTK
-19 FLSIAILIALA
+19 FLSIFAICALG
-30 VAFLSGLKA
+30 VAFFAGIRA
-39 TAPDMKNTGDEYLDK
+39 TSPDMKEAGDRLYNTYNLS
-54 QQLMDIQVLSTLGLT
+54 DISVISTSGLT
-69 KGDIKALGA
+69 A
-78 QDNIE
+78 DNIRDLE
-83 RAVGAY
+83 SIEGIQAVRASLFVDAMARGTGEKEKNLRLYSMPIKLKSEYAPL
-89 CIDAWAGDLVAKAYS
+89 IDLIPDYGIDTSPEYE
-104 ITDGMNLLTVTSG
+104 MNGVEIVSG
-117 RMPESPDECIVDK
+117 RMPL
-130 NLLEKMKISV
+130 N
-140 GDSITIDPS
+140 
-149 DDYEDCLTH
+149 
-158 KNFTIVGT
+158 
-166 AVSPYYISVERGSA
+166 
-180 SIGSGNVRAYVYL
+180 
-193 PEGAFDLDYY
+193 
-203 TVAYAKVKGAQE
+203 
-215 LTAFTDE
+215 
-222 YDDYIDDVMDSL
+222 
-234 KDFGDR
+234 
-240 RAKLRYDDI
+240 
-249 IDEAQG
+249 
-255 KIDDAQKELDDKEKE
+255 
-270 ADEKLSDAEQELK
+270 
-283 DARRKLDKGWREYRD
+283 
-298 GKKELEESL
+298 
-307 PKLCDAECELA
+307 
-318 DARQELIEGEQEYQ
+318 
-332 KGLDEYNFGYAQY
+332 
-345 AENKRKLDAAKAQ
+345 
-358 LDAAKQQLDA
+358 
-368 AKQIPDQIAKL
+368 
-379 EGDITALEAQKKLL
+379 
-393 DPNDQEYKAIEA
+393 
-405 RITEL
+405 
-410 SAKKAAL
+410 
-417 VSASMSDTEIAAAQ
+417 DTEIALDYTLEGSLVKQLGDEITLTTSGGTVTLRVVGFIRSPMYISMFERGTSSIGNGTSDGFAYAS
-431 AKIDAGMAEYNAGKQ
+431 GNAISSLGTKLPVMSLLNTYYTRADIVISGK
-446 ELDAAKAQ
+446 
-454 LDAAKKKLDEGYEE
+454 EG
-468 LQDGKRKYREGV
+468 LS
-480 EELQDGWKKYYEGID
+480 
-495 ELPKA
+495 A
-500 YKKLKDG
+500 YSD
-507 EKEYADGLEEYEDAK
+507 EYEALVNEVTD
-522 REAEE
+522 R
-527 KIADAK
+527 
-533 KKLADARRKV
+533 
-543 ADIETCKWYILSRGY
+543 IEDYASTQSGTWYIQGRSG
-558 NPGYTGFGQDA
+558 NPGYSDYSENT
-569 DRMANLAS
+569 DRIAAVGD
-577 VFPVIFFLVAALV
+577 VFPLIFFIVAALV
-590 CLTTMTRMVEEQRTQ
+590 CLTTMTRMVEEQRIEMGT
-605 IGLMKALGYGRWD
+605 MKALGYGGWQ
-618 ISKKYLCYGL
+618 IAMKY
-628 FPSLAGSL
+628 
-636 LGIIIG
+636 
-642 HIVFPTMIYVS
+642 
-653 YQIMYEMPNIRLS
+653 
-666 LYPGICIW
+666 
-674 ATIAAVACTTLST
+674 AVYAMS
-687 LWACISTLT
+687 ACISGGVVGAIIGFKLFPYVIMKGYSIMYYLGKLETPYRADIAFMAIAAMAVCTAAATFSACYASLKEV
-696 DSPANLMRPK
+696 PATLMRPK

-765 DSIIEKQFGDIWQ
+765 DSIFGIIEKQFGDIWQ

-835 ESAGSMAGR
+835 ESAESMAGR

-880 MRTGGEDHLMRV
+880 MRTGGEDYLMRV
-892 IGVADNYVY
+892 IGIADNYVY

-956 GSIYDSVWDSLS
+956 GSIYDSVLDSLS

>member
-1 VTALRKDLI
+1 MNALTLKNLL
-10 REIKNSKNR
+10 REIKRTFTK
-19 FLSIAILIALA
+19 FLSIFAICALG
-30 VAFLSGLKA
+30 VAFFAGIRA
-39 TAPDMKNTGDEYLDK
+39 TSPDMKEAGDRLYNTYNLS
-54 QQLMDIQVLSTLGLT
+54 DISVISTSGLT
-69 KGDIKALGA
+69 A
-78 QDNIE
+78 DNIRDLE
-83 RAVGAY
+83 SIEGIRAVRASLFVDAMARGTGEKEKNLRLYSMPIKLKSEYAPL
-89 CIDAWAGDLVAKAYS
+89 IDLIPDYGIDTSPEYE
-104 ITDGMNLLTVTSG
+104 MNGVEIVSG
-117 RMPESPDECIVDK
+117 RMPLNDTETALDYTLEGSLVKQLGDEITLTTSGGTVMLRVVGFIRSP
-130 NLLEKMKISV
+130 M
-140 GDSITIDPS
+140 
-149 DDYEDCLTH
+149 
-158 KNFTIVGT
+158 
-166 AVSPYYISVERGSA
+166 YISMFERGTS
-180 SIGSGNVRAYVYL
+180 SIGNGTSDGFAYASGNAISSLGTKL
-193 PEGAFDLDYY
+193 PVMSLLNTYY
-203 TVAYAKVKGAQE
+203 TRADIVISGKEGLSAYS
-215 LTAFTDE
+215 DE
-222 YDDYIDDVMDSL
+222 Y
-234 KDFGDR
+234 
-240 RAKLRYDDI
+240 
-249 IDEAQG
+249 E
-255 KIDDAQKELDDKEKE
+255 
-270 ADEKLSDAEQELK
+270 
-283 DARRKLDKGWREYRD
+283 
-298 GKKELEESL
+298 
-307 PKLCDAECELA
+307 
-318 DARQELIEGEQEYQ
+318 
-332 KGLDEYNFGYAQY
+332 
-345 AENKRKLDAAKAQ
+345 
-358 LDAAKQQLDA
+358 
-368 AKQIPDQIAKL
+368 
-379 EGDITALEAQKKLL
+379 
-393 DPNDQEYKAIEA
+393 
-405 RITEL
+405 
-410 SAKKAAL
+410 AL
-417 VSASMSDTEIAAAQ
+417 VNEVTDRIEDYASTQSGT
-431 AKIDAGMAEYNAGKQ
+431 
-446 ELDAAKAQ
+446 
-454 LDAAKKKLDEGYEE
+454 
-468 LQDGKRKYREGV
+468 
-480 EELQDGWKKYYEGID
+480 
-495 ELPKA
+495 
-500 YKKLKDG
+500 
-507 EKEYADGLEEYEDAK
+507 
-522 REAEE
+522 
-527 KIADAK
+527 
-533 KKLADARRKV
+533 
-543 ADIETCKWYILSRGY
+543 WYIQDRSG
-558 NPGYTGFGQDA
+558 NPGYSDYSENT
-569 DRMANLAS
+569 DRIAAVGD
-577 VFPVIFFLVAALV
+577 VFPLIFFIVAALV
-590 CLTTMTRMVEEQRTQ
+590 CLTTMTRMVEEQRIEMGT
-605 IGLMKALGYGRWD
+605 MKALGYGGWQ
-618 ISKKYLCYGL
+618 IAMKY
-628 FPSLAGSL
+628 
-636 LGIIIG
+636 
-642 HIVFPTMIYVS
+642 
-653 YQIMYEMPNIRLS
+653 
-666 LYPGICIW
+666 
-674 ATIAAVACTTLST
+674 AVYAMS
-687 LWACISTLT
+687 ACISGGVVGAIIGFKLFPYVIMKAYSIMYYLGKLETPYRADIAFMAIAAMAACTAAATFSACYASLKEV
-696 DSPANLMRPK
+696 PATLMRPK

-765 DSIIEKQFGDIWQ
+765 DSIFGIIEKQFGDIWQ

-818 ECKNGGRSQSG
+818 ECKNGGRSQNG

-835 ESAGSMAGR
+835 ESAESMAGR
-844 INLHNGGAPVT
+844 ISLHNGGAPVT

-956 GSIYDSVWDSLS
+956 ESIYASVWDSLS

-1025 NALSVIGAFVGLVF
+1025 NALSVIGAFVGLLF

>member
-1 VTALRKDLI
+1 MNALTLKNLL
-10 REIKNSKNR
+10 REIKRTFTK
-19 FLSIAILIALA
+19 FLSIFAICALG
-30 VAFLSGLKA
+30 VAFFAGIRA
-39 TAPDMKNTGDEYLDK
+39 TSPDMKEAGDRLYNTYNLS
-54 QQLMDIQVLSTLGLT
+54 DISVISTSGLT
-69 KGDIKALGA
+69 A
-78 QDNIE
+78 DNIRDLE
-83 RAVGAY
+83 SIEGIRAVRASLFVDAMAMGTGEKEKNLRLY
-89 CIDAWAGDLVAKAYS
+89 SMPIKLKSEYVPLIDLIPDYGIDTSPEYE
-104 ITDGMNLLTVTSG
+104 MNGVEIVSG
-117 RMPESPDECIVDK
+117 RMPLNDTETALDYTLEGSLVKQLGDEITLTTSGGTVTLRVVGFIRSP
-130 NLLEKMKISV
+130 M
-140 GDSITIDPS
+140 
-149 DDYEDCLTH
+149 
-158 KNFTIVGT
+158 
-166 AVSPYYISVERGSA
+166 YISMFERGTS
-180 SIGSGNVRAYVYL
+180 SIGNGTSDGFAYASGNAISSLGTKL
-193 PEGAFDLDYY
+193 PVMSLLNTYY
-203 TVAYAKVKGAQE
+203 TRADIVISGKEGLSAYS
-215 LTAFTDE
+215 DE
-222 YDDYIDDVMDSL
+222 Y
-234 KDFGDR
+234 
-240 RAKLRYDDI
+240 
-249 IDEAQG
+249 E
-255 KIDDAQKELDDKEKE
+255 
-270 ADEKLSDAEQELK
+270 
-283 DARRKLDKGWREYRD
+283 
-298 GKKELEESL
+298 
-307 PKLCDAECELA
+307 
-318 DARQELIEGEQEYQ
+318 
-332 KGLDEYNFGYAQY
+332 
-345 AENKRKLDAAKAQ
+345 
-358 LDAAKQQLDA
+358 
-368 AKQIPDQIAKL
+368 
-379 EGDITALEAQKKLL
+379 
-393 DPNDQEYKAIEA
+393 
-405 RITEL
+405 
-410 SAKKAAL
+410 AL
-417 VSASMSDTEIAAAQ
+417 VNEVTDRIEDYASTQSGT
-431 AKIDAGMAEYNAGKQ
+431 
-446 ELDAAKAQ
+446 
-454 LDAAKKKLDEGYEE
+454 
-468 LQDGKRKYREGV
+468 
-480 EELQDGWKKYYEGID
+480 
-495 ELPKA
+495 
-500 YKKLKDG
+500 
-507 EKEYADGLEEYEDAK
+507 
-522 REAEE
+522 
-527 KIADAK
+527 
-533 KKLADARRKV
+533 
-543 ADIETCKWYILSRGY
+543 WYIQDRSG
-558 NPGYTGFGQDA
+558 NPGYSDYSENT
-569 DRMANLAS
+569 DRIAAVGD
-577 VFPVIFFLVAALV
+577 VFPLIFFIVAALV
-590 CLTTMTRMVEEQRTQ
+590 CLTTMTRMVEEQRIEMGT
-605 IGLMKALGYGRWD
+605 MKALGYGGWQ
-618 ISKKYLCYGL
+618 IAMKY
-628 FPSLAGSL
+628 
-636 LGIIIG
+636 
-642 HIVFPTMIYVS
+642 
-653 YQIMYEMPNIRLS
+653 
-666 LYPGICIW
+666 
-674 ATIAAVACTTLST
+674 AVYAMS
-687 LWACISTLT
+687 ACISGGVVGAIIGFKLFPYVIMKGYSIMYYLGKLETPYRADIAFMAIAAMAVCTAAATFSACYASLKEV
-696 DSPANLMRPK
+696 PATLMRPK

-713 VLLEKIPFIWKK
+713 VLLERIPFIWKK

-765 DSIIEKQFGDIWQ
+765 DSIFGIIEKQFGDIWQ

-844 INLHNGGAPVT
+844 ISLHNGGAPVT

-956 GSIYDSVWDSLS
+956 ESIYASVWDSLS

-1017 YAYIFREN
+1017 YDYIFREN
-1025 NALSVIGAFVGLVF
+1025 NALSVIGAFVGLLF

-1073 TIAFSL
+1073 TIVFSL

>member
-1 VTALRKDLI
+1 MNALTLKNLL
-10 REIKNSKNR
+10 REIKRTFTK
-19 FLSIAILIALA
+19 FLSIFAICALG
-30 VAFLSGLKA
+30 VAFFAGIRA
-39 TAPDMKNTGDEYLDK
+39 TSPDMKEAGDRLYNTYNLS
-54 QQLMDIQVLSTLGLT
+54 DISVISTSGLT
-69 KGDIKALGA
+69 A
-78 QDNIE
+78 DNIRDLE
-83 RAVGAY
+83 SIEGIRAVRASLFVDAMARGTGEKEKNLRLY
-89 CIDAWAGDLVAKAYS
+89 SMPIKLKSEYVPLIDLIPDYGIDTSPEYE
-104 ITDGMNLLTVTSG
+104 MNGVEIVSG
-117 RMPESPDECIVDK
+117 RMPLNDTETALDYTLEGSLVKQLGDEITLTTSGGTVTLRVVGFIRSP
-130 NLLEKMKISV
+130 M
-140 GDSITIDPS
+140 
-149 DDYEDCLTH
+149 
-158 KNFTIVGT
+158 
-166 AVSPYYISVERGSA
+166 YISMFERGTS
-180 SIGSGNVRAYVYL
+180 SIGNGTSDGFAYASGNAISSLGTKL
-193 PEGAFDLDYY
+193 PVMSLLNTYY
-203 TVAYAKVKGAQE
+203 TRADIVISGKEGLSAYS
-215 LTAFTDE
+215 DE
-222 YDDYIDDVMDSL
+222 Y
-234 KDFGDR
+234 
-240 RAKLRYDDI
+240 
-249 IDEAQG
+249 E
-255 KIDDAQKELDDKEKE
+255 
-270 ADEKLSDAEQELK
+270 
-283 DARRKLDKGWREYRD
+283 
-298 GKKELEESL
+298 
-307 PKLCDAECELA
+307 
-318 DARQELIEGEQEYQ
+318 
-332 KGLDEYNFGYAQY
+332 
-345 AENKRKLDAAKAQ
+345 
-358 LDAAKQQLDA
+358 
-368 AKQIPDQIAKL
+368 
-379 EGDITALEAQKKLL
+379 
-393 DPNDQEYKAIEA
+393 
-405 RITEL
+405 
-410 SAKKAAL
+410 AL
-417 VSASMSDTEIAAAQ
+417 VNEVTDRIEDYASTQSGT
-431 AKIDAGMAEYNAGKQ
+431 
-446 ELDAAKAQ
+446 
-454 LDAAKKKLDEGYEE
+454 
-468 LQDGKRKYREGV
+468 
-480 EELQDGWKKYYEGID
+480 
-495 ELPKA
+495 
-500 YKKLKDG
+500 
-507 EKEYADGLEEYEDAK
+507 
-522 REAEE
+522 
-527 KIADAK
+527 
-533 KKLADARRKV
+533 
-543 ADIETCKWYILSRGY
+543 WYIQDRSG
-558 NPGYTGFGQDA
+558 NPGYSDYSENT
-569 DRMANLAS
+569 DRIAAVGD
-577 VFPVIFFLVAALV
+577 VFPLIFFIVAALV
-590 CLTTMTRMVEEQRTQ
+590 CLTTMTRMVEEQRIEMGT
-605 IGLMKALGYGRWD
+605 MKALGYGGWQ
-618 ISKKYLCYGL
+618 IAMKY
-628 FPSLAGSL
+628 
-636 LGIIIG
+636 
-642 HIVFPTMIYVS
+642 
-653 YQIMYEMPNIRLS
+653 
-666 LYPGICIW
+666 
-674 ATIAAVACTTLST
+674 AVYAMS
-687 LWACISTLT
+687 ACISGGVVGAIIGFKLFPYVIMKGYSIMYYLGKLETPYRADIAFMAIAAMAVCTAAATFSACYASLKEV
-696 DSPANLMRPK
+696 PATLMRPK

-765 DSIIEKQFGDIWQ
+765 DSIFGIIEKQFGDIWQ

-835 ESAGSMAGR
+835 ESAESMGGR
-844 INLHNGGAPVT
+844 VSLHNGGTPVT

-938 AMSTQLLSDSRMY
+938 AMSSQLLSDSRMY

-1025 NALSVIGAFVGLVF
+1025 NALSVIGAFVGLLF

>member
-1 VTALRKDLI
+1 MNALTLKNLL
-10 REIKNSKNR
+10 REIKRTFTK
-19 FLSIAILIALA
+19 FLSIFAICALG
-30 VAFLSGLKA
+30 VAFFAGIRA
-39 TAPDMKNTGDEYLDK
+39 TSPDMKEAGDRLYNTYNLS
-54 QQLMDIQVLSTLGLT
+54 DISVISTSGLT
-69 KGDIKALGA
+69 A
-78 QDNIE
+78 DNIRDLE
-83 RAVGAY
+83 SIEGIRAVRASLFVDAMARGTCEKEKNLRLYSMPIKLKSEYAPL
-89 CIDAWAGDLVAKAYS
+89 IDLIPDYGIDTSPEYE
-104 ITDGMNLLTVTSG
+104 MNGVEIVSG
-117 RMPESPDECIVDK
+117 RMPLNDTETALDYTLEGSLVKQLGDEITLTTSGGTVTLRVVGFIRSP
-130 NLLEKMKISV
+130 M
-140 GDSITIDPS
+140 
-149 DDYEDCLTH
+149 
-158 KNFTIVGT
+158 
-166 AVSPYYISVERGSA
+166 YISMFERGTS
-180 SIGSGNVRAYVYL
+180 SIGNGTSDGFAYASGNAISSLGTKL
-193 PEGAFDLDYY
+193 PVMSLLNTYY
-203 TVAYAKVKGAQE
+203 TRADIVISGKEGLSAYS
-215 LTAFTDE
+215 DE
-222 YDDYIDDVMDSL
+222 Y
-234 KDFGDR
+234 
-240 RAKLRYDDI
+240 
-249 IDEAQG
+249 E
-255 KIDDAQKELDDKEKE
+255 
-270 ADEKLSDAEQELK
+270 
-283 DARRKLDKGWREYRD
+283 
-298 GKKELEESL
+298 
-307 PKLCDAECELA
+307 
-318 DARQELIEGEQEYQ
+318 
-332 KGLDEYNFGYAQY
+332 
-345 AENKRKLDAAKAQ
+345 
-358 LDAAKQQLDA
+358 
-368 AKQIPDQIAKL
+368 
-379 EGDITALEAQKKLL
+379 
-393 DPNDQEYKAIEA
+393 
-405 RITEL
+405 
-410 SAKKAAL
+410 AL
-417 VSASMSDTEIAAAQ
+417 VNEVTDRIEDYASTQSGT
-431 AKIDAGMAEYNAGKQ
+431 
-446 ELDAAKAQ
+446 
-454 LDAAKKKLDEGYEE
+454 
-468 LQDGKRKYREGV
+468 
-480 EELQDGWKKYYEGID
+480 
-495 ELPKA
+495 
-500 YKKLKDG
+500 
-507 EKEYADGLEEYEDAK
+507 
-522 REAEE
+522 
-527 KIADAK
+527 
-533 KKLADARRKV
+533 
-543 ADIETCKWYILSRGY
+543 WYIQDRSG
-558 NPGYTGFGQDA
+558 NPGYSDYSENT
-569 DRMANLAS
+569 DRIAAVGD
-577 VFPVIFFLVAALV
+577 VFPLIFFIVAALV
-590 CLTTMTRMVEEQRTQ
+590 CLTTMTRMVEEQRIEMGT
-605 IGLMKALGYGRWD
+605 MKALGYGGWQ
-618 ISKKYLCYGL
+618 IAMKY
-628 FPSLAGSL
+628 
-636 LGIIIG
+636 
-642 HIVFPTMIYVS
+642 
-653 YQIMYEMPNIRLS
+653 
-666 LYPGICIW
+666 
-674 ATIAAVACTTLST
+674 AVYAMS
-687 LWACISTLT
+687 ACISGGVVGAIIGFKLFPYVIMKAYSIMYYLGKLETPYRADIAFMAIAAMAVCTAAATFSACYASLKEV
-696 DSPANLMRPK
+696 PATLMRPK

-765 DSIIEKQFGDIWQ
+765 DSIFGIIEKQFGDIWQ

-818 ECKNGGRSQSG
+818 ECKNGGRSQNG

-844 INLHNGGAPVT
+844 VSLHNGGTPVT

-919 QYNGFMGNLKDGLT
+919 QYNGLMGNLKDGLT

-956 GSIYDSVWDSLS
+956 ESIYASVWDSLS

>member
-1 VTALRKDLI
+1 MNALTLKNLL
-10 REIKNSKNR
+10 REIKRTFTK
-19 FLSIAILIALA
+19 FLSIFAICALG
-30 VAFLSGLKA
+30 VAFFAGIRA
-39 TAPDMKNTGDEYLDK
+39 TSPDMKEAGDRLYNTYNLS
-54 QQLMDIQVLSTLGLT
+54 DISVISTSGLT
-69 KGDIKALGA
+69 A
-78 QDNIE
+78 DNIRDLE
-83 RAVGAY
+83 SIEGIQAVRASLFVDAMARGTGEKEKNLRLYSMPIKLKSEYAPL
-89 CIDAWAGDLVAKAYS
+89 IDLIPDYGIDTSPEYE
-104 ITDGMNLLTVTSG
+104 MNGVEIVSG
-117 RMPESPDECIVDK
+117 RMPLNDTETALDYTLEGSLVKQLGDEITLTTSGGTVTLRVVGFIRSP
-130 NLLEKMKISV
+130 M
-140 GDSITIDPS
+140 
-149 DDYEDCLTH
+149 
-158 KNFTIVGT
+158 
-166 AVSPYYISVERGSA
+166 YISMFERGTS
-180 SIGSGNVRAYVYL
+180 SIGNGTSDGFAYASGNAISSLGTKL
-193 PEGAFDLDYY
+193 PVMSLLNTYY
-203 TVAYAKVKGAQE
+203 TRADIVISGKEGLSAYS
-215 LTAFTDE
+215 DE
-222 YDDYIDDVMDSL
+222 Y
-234 KDFGDR
+234 
-240 RAKLRYDDI
+240 
-249 IDEAQG
+249 E
-255 KIDDAQKELDDKEKE
+255 
-270 ADEKLSDAEQELK
+270 
-283 DARRKLDKGWREYRD
+283 
-298 GKKELEESL
+298 
-307 PKLCDAECELA
+307 
-318 DARQELIEGEQEYQ
+318 
-332 KGLDEYNFGYAQY
+332 
-345 AENKRKLDAAKAQ
+345 
-358 LDAAKQQLDA
+358 
-368 AKQIPDQIAKL
+368 
-379 EGDITALEAQKKLL
+379 
-393 DPNDQEYKAIEA
+393 
-405 RITEL
+405 
-410 SAKKAAL
+410 AL
-417 VSASMSDTEIAAAQ
+417 VNEVTDRIEDYASTQSGTW
-431 AKIDAGMAEYNAGKQ
+431 YV
-446 ELDAAKAQ
+446 
-454 LDAAKKKLDEGYEE
+454 
-468 LQDGKRKYREGV
+468 QDRSG
-480 EELQDGWKKYYEGID
+480 
-495 ELPKA
+495 
-500 YKKLKDG
+500 
-507 EKEYADGLEEYEDAK
+507 
-522 REAEE
+522 
-527 KIADAK
+527 
-533 KKLADARRKV
+533 
-543 ADIETCKWYILSRGY
+543 
-558 NPGYTGFGQDA
+558 NPGYSDYSENT
-569 DRMANLAS
+569 DRIAAVGD
-577 VFPVIFFLVAALV
+577 VFPLIFFIVAALV
-590 CLTTMTRMVEEQRTQ
+590 CLTTMTRMVEEQRIEMGT
-605 IGLMKALGYGRWD
+605 MKALGYGGWQ
-618 ISKKYLCYGL
+618 IAMKY
-628 FPSLAGSL
+628 
-636 LGIIIG
+636 
-642 HIVFPTMIYVS
+642 
-653 YQIMYEMPNIRLS
+653 
-666 LYPGICIW
+666 
-674 ATIAAVACTTLST
+674 AAYAMS
-687 LWACISTLT
+687 ACISGGVVGAIIGFKLFPYVIMKGYSIMYYLGKLETPYRADIAFMAISAMAVCTAAATFSACYASLKEV
-696 DSPANLMRPK
+696 PATLMRPK

-765 DSIIEKQFGDIWQ
+765 DSIFGIIEKQFGDIWQ

-835 ESAGSMAGR
+835 ESAESMAGR
-844 INLHNGGAPVT
+844 INLHNGGAPVM

-892 IGVADNYVY
+892 IGIADNYVY

-910 YETVFGKAM
+910 YETMFGKAM

-956 GSIYDSVWDSLS
+956 GSIYASVWDSLS

-1025 NALSVIGAFVGLVF
+1025 NALSVIGAFVGLLF

-1073 TIAFSL
+1073 TIVFSL

>member
-1 VTALRKDLI
+1 MNALTLKNLL
-10 REIKNSKNR
+10 REIKRTFTK
-19 FLSIAILIALA
+19 FLSIFAICALG
-30 VAFLSGLKA
+30 VAFFAGIRA
-39 TAPDMKNTGDEYLDK
+39 TSPDMKEAGDRLYNTYNLS
-54 QQLMDIQVLSTLGLT
+54 DISVISTSGLT
-69 KGDIKALGA
+69 A
-78 QDNIE
+78 DNIRDLE
-83 RAVGAY
+83 SIEGIQAVRASLFVDAMARGTGEKEKNLRLYSMPIKLKSEYAPL
-89 CIDAWAGDLVAKAYS
+89 IDLIPDYGIDTSPEYE
-104 ITDGMNLLTVTSG
+104 MNGVEIVSG
-117 RMPESPDECIVDK
+117 RMPL
-130 NLLEKMKISV
+130 N
-140 GDSITIDPS
+140 
-149 DDYEDCLTH
+149 
-158 KNFTIVGT
+158 
-166 AVSPYYISVERGSA
+166 
-180 SIGSGNVRAYVYL
+180 
-193 PEGAFDLDYY
+193 
-203 TVAYAKVKGAQE
+203 
-215 LTAFTDE
+215 
-222 YDDYIDDVMDSL
+222 
-234 KDFGDR
+234 
-240 RAKLRYDDI
+240 
-249 IDEAQG
+249 
-255 KIDDAQKELDDKEKE
+255 
-270 ADEKLSDAEQELK
+270 
-283 DARRKLDKGWREYRD
+283 
-298 GKKELEESL
+298 
-307 PKLCDAECELA
+307 
-318 DARQELIEGEQEYQ
+318 
-332 KGLDEYNFGYAQY
+332 
-345 AENKRKLDAAKAQ
+345 
-358 LDAAKQQLDA
+358 
-368 AKQIPDQIAKL
+368 
-379 EGDITALEAQKKLL
+379 
-393 DPNDQEYKAIEA
+393 
-405 RITEL
+405 
-410 SAKKAAL
+410 
-417 VSASMSDTEIAAAQ
+417 DTEIALDNTLEGSLVKQ
-431 AKIDAGMAEYNAGKQ
+431 LGDEITLTTAGGSVTLRVVGFIRSPMYISMFERGTSSIGNGTSDGFAYASGNAISSLGTKLPVMSLLNTYYTRADIVISGK
-446 ELDAAKAQ
+446 
-454 LDAAKKKLDEGYEE
+454 EG
-468 LQDGKRKYREGV
+468 LS
-480 EELQDGWKKYYEGID
+480 
-495 ELPKA
+495 A
-500 YKKLKDG
+500 YSD
-507 EKEYADGLEEYEDAK
+507 EYEALVNEVTD
-522 REAEE
+522 R
-527 KIADAK
+527 
-533 KKLADARRKV
+533 
-543 ADIETCKWYILSRGY
+543 IEDYASTQSGTWYIQDRSG
-558 NPGYTGFGQDA
+558 NPGYSDYSENT
-569 DRMANLAS
+569 DRIAAVGD
-577 VFPVIFFLVAALV
+577 VFPLIFFIVAALV
-590 CLTTMTRMVEEQRTQ
+590 CLTTMTRMVEEQRIEMGT
-605 IGLMKALGYGRWD
+605 MKALGYGGWQ
-618 ISKKYLCYGL
+618 IAMKY
-628 FPSLAGSL
+628 
-636 LGIIIG
+636 
-642 HIVFPTMIYVS
+642 
-653 YQIMYEMPNIRLS
+653 
-666 LYPGICIW
+666 
-674 ATIAAVACTTLST
+674 AVYAMS
-687 LWACISTLT
+687 ACISGGVVGAIIGFKLFPYVIMKGYSIMYYLGKLETPYRADIAFMAIAAMAVCTAAATFSACYASLKEV
-696 DSPANLMRPK
+696 PATLMRPK

-765 DSIIEKQFGDIWQ
+765 DSIFGIIEKQFGDIWQ

-835 ESAGSMAGR
+835 ESAESMAGR
-844 INLHNGGAPVT
+844 VSLHNGGTPVT

-870 LSIKAGDEIN
+870 LSIKVGDEIN

-956 GSIYDSVWDSLS
+956 GSIYASVWDSLS

-1017 YAYIFREN
+1017 YDYIFREN
-1025 NALSVIGAFVGLVF
+1025 NALSVIGAFVGLLF

-1073 TIAFSL
+1073 TIVFSL

>member
-1 VTALRKDLI
+1 MNALTLKNLL
-10 REIKNSKNR
+10 REIKRTFTK
-19 FLSIAILIALA
+19 FLSIFAICALG
-30 VAFLSGLKA
+30 VAFFAGIRA
-39 TAPDMKNTGDEYLDK
+39 TSPDMKEAGDRLYNTYNLS
-54 QQLMDIQVLSTLGLT
+54 DISVISTSGLT
-69 KGDIKALGA
+69 A
-78 QDNIE
+78 DNIRDLE
-83 RAVGAY
+83 SIEGIQAVRASLFVDAMARGTGEKEKNLRLYSMPIKLKSEYAPL
-89 CIDAWAGDLVAKAYS
+89 IDLIPDYGIDTSPEYE
-104 ITDGMNLLTVTSG
+104 MNGVEIVSG
-117 RMPESPDECIVDK
+117 RMPL
-130 NLLEKMKISV
+130 N
-140 GDSITIDPS
+140 
-149 DDYEDCLTH
+149 
-158 KNFTIVGT
+158 
-166 AVSPYYISVERGSA
+166 
-180 SIGSGNVRAYVYL
+180 
-193 PEGAFDLDYY
+193 
-203 TVAYAKVKGAQE
+203 
-215 LTAFTDE
+215 
-222 YDDYIDDVMDSL
+222 
-234 KDFGDR
+234 
-240 RAKLRYDDI
+240 
-249 IDEAQG
+249 
-255 KIDDAQKELDDKEKE
+255 
-270 ADEKLSDAEQELK
+270 
-283 DARRKLDKGWREYRD
+283 
-298 GKKELEESL
+298 
-307 PKLCDAECELA
+307 
-318 DARQELIEGEQEYQ
+318 
-332 KGLDEYNFGYAQY
+332 
-345 AENKRKLDAAKAQ
+345 
-358 LDAAKQQLDA
+358 
-368 AKQIPDQIAKL
+368 
-379 EGDITALEAQKKLL
+379 
-393 DPNDQEYKAIEA
+393 
-405 RITEL
+405 
-410 SAKKAAL
+410 
-417 VSASMSDTEIAAAQ
+417 DTEIALDNTLEGSLVKQLGDEITLTTSGGTVTLRVVGFIRSPMYISMFERGTSSIGNGTSDGFAYAS
-431 AKIDAGMAEYNAGKQ
+431 GNAISSLGTKLPVMSLLNTYYTRADIVISGK
-446 ELDAAKAQ
+446 
-454 LDAAKKKLDEGYEE
+454 EG
-468 LQDGKRKYREGV
+468 LS
-480 EELQDGWKKYYEGID
+480 
-495 ELPKA
+495 A
-500 YKKLKDG
+500 YSD
-507 EKEYADGLEEYEDAK
+507 EYEALVNEVTD
-522 REAEE
+522 R
-527 KIADAK
+527 
-533 KKLADARRKV
+533 
-543 ADIETCKWYILSRGY
+543 IEDYASTQSGTWYIQDRSG
-558 NPGYTGFGQDA
+558 NPGYSDYSENT
-569 DRMANLAS
+569 DRIAAVGD
-577 VFPVIFFLVAALV
+577 VFPLIFFIVAALV
-590 CLTTMTRMVEEQRTQ
+590 CLTTMTRMVEEQRIEMGT
-605 IGLMKALGYGRWD
+605 MKALGYGGWQ
-618 ISKKYLCYGL
+618 IAMKY
-628 FPSLAGSL
+628 
-636 LGIIIG
+636 
-642 HIVFPTMIYVS
+642 
-653 YQIMYEMPNIRLS
+653 
-666 LYPGICIW
+666 
-674 ATIAAVACTTLST
+674 AVYAMS
-687 LWACISTLT
+687 ACISGGVVGAIIGFKLFPYVIMKGYSIMYYLGKLETPYRADIAFMAIAAMAVCTAAATFSACYASLKEV
-696 DSPANLMRPK
+696 PATLMRPK

-765 DSIIEKQFGDIWQ
+765 DSIFGIIEKQFGDIWQ

-880 MRTGGEDHLMRV
+880 MRTGGEDHFMRV

-919 QYNGFMGNLKDGLT
+919 LYNGFMGNLKDGLT

-956 GSIYDSVWDSLS
+956 GSIYASVWDSLS

-1017 YAYIFREN
+1017 YDYIFREN
-1025 NALSVIGAFVGLVF
+1025 NALSVIGAFVGLLF

-1073 TIAFSL
+1073 TIVFSL

>member
-1 VTALRKDLI
+1 MNALTLKNLL
-10 REIKNSKNR
+10 REIKRTFTK
-19 FLSIAILIALA
+19 FLSIFAICALG
-30 VAFLSGLKA
+30 VAFFAGIRA
-39 TAPDMKNTGDEYLDK
+39 TSPDMKEAGDRLYNTYNLS
-54 QQLMDIQVLSTLGLT
+54 DISVISTSGLT
-69 KGDIKALGA
+69 A
-78 QDNIE
+78 DNIRDLE
-83 RAVGAY
+83 SIEGIQAVRASLFVDAMARGTGEKEKNLRLYSMPIKLKSEYAPL
-89 CIDAWAGDLVAKAYS
+89 IDLIPDYGIDTSPEYE
-104 ITDGMNLLTVTSG
+104 MNGVEIVSG
-117 RMPESPDECIVDK
+117 RMPL
-130 NLLEKMKISV
+130 N
-140 GDSITIDPS
+140 
-149 DDYEDCLTH
+149 
-158 KNFTIVGT
+158 
-166 AVSPYYISVERGSA
+166 
-180 SIGSGNVRAYVYL
+180 
-193 PEGAFDLDYY
+193 
-203 TVAYAKVKGAQE
+203 
-215 LTAFTDE
+215 
-222 YDDYIDDVMDSL
+222 
-234 KDFGDR
+234 
-240 RAKLRYDDI
+240 
-249 IDEAQG
+249 
-255 KIDDAQKELDDKEKE
+255 
-270 ADEKLSDAEQELK
+270 
-283 DARRKLDKGWREYRD
+283 
-298 GKKELEESL
+298 
-307 PKLCDAECELA
+307 
-318 DARQELIEGEQEYQ
+318 
-332 KGLDEYNFGYAQY
+332 
-345 AENKRKLDAAKAQ
+345 
-358 LDAAKQQLDA
+358 
-368 AKQIPDQIAKL
+368 
-379 EGDITALEAQKKLL
+379 
-393 DPNDQEYKAIEA
+393 
-405 RITEL
+405 
-410 SAKKAAL
+410 
-417 VSASMSDTEIAAAQ
+417 DTEIALDNTLEGSLVKQLGDEITLTTSGGTVTLRVVGFIRSPMYISMFERGTSSIGNGTSDGFAYAS
-431 AKIDAGMAEYNAGKQ
+431 GNAISSLGTKLPVMSLLNTYYTRADIVISGK
-446 ELDAAKAQ
+446 
-454 LDAAKKKLDEGYEE
+454 EG
-468 LQDGKRKYREGV
+468 LS
-480 EELQDGWKKYYEGID
+480 
-495 ELPKA
+495 A
-500 YKKLKDG
+500 YSD
-507 EKEYADGLEEYEDAK
+507 EYEALVNEVTD
-522 REAEE
+522 R
-527 KIADAK
+527 
-533 KKLADARRKV
+533 
-543 ADIETCKWYILSRGY
+543 IEDYASTQSGTWYIQDRSG
-558 NPGYTGFGQDA
+558 NPGYSDYSENT
-569 DRMANLAS
+569 DRIAAVGD
-577 VFPVIFFLVAALV
+577 VFPLIFFIVAALV
-590 CLTTMTRMVEEQRTQ
+590 CLTTMTRMVEEQRIEMGT
-605 IGLMKALGYGRWD
+605 MKALGYGGWQ
-618 ISKKYLCYGL
+618 IAMKY
-628 FPSLAGSL
+628 
-636 LGIIIG
+636 
-642 HIVFPTMIYVS
+642 
-653 YQIMYEMPNIRLS
+653 
-666 LYPGICIW
+666 
-674 ATIAAVACTTLST
+674 AVYAMS
-687 LWACISTLT
+687 ACISGGVVGAIIGFKLFPYVIMKGYSIMYYLGKLETPYRADIAFMAIAAMAVCTAAATFSACYASLKEV
-696 DSPANLMRPK
+696 PATLMRPK

-765 DSIIEKQFGDIWQ
+765 DSIFGIIEKQFGDIWQ

-870 LSIKAGDEIN
+870 LSIKIGDGIN

>member
-1 VTALRKDLI
+1 MNALTLKNLL
-10 REIKNSKNR
+10 REIKRTFTK
-19 FLSIAILIALA
+19 FLSIFAICALG
-30 VAFLSGLKA
+30 VAFFAGIRA
-39 TAPDMKNTGDEYLDK
+39 TSPDMKEAGDRLYNTYNLS
-54 QQLMDIQVLSTLGLT
+54 DISVISTSGLT
-69 KGDIKALGA
+69 A
-78 QDNIE
+78 DNIRDLE
-83 RAVGAY
+83 SIEGIRAVRASLFVDAMARGTGEKEKNLRLY
-89 CIDAWAGDLVAKAYS
+89 SMPIKLKSEYVPLIDLIPDYGIDTSPEYE
-104 ITDGMNLLTVTSG
+104 MNGVEIVSG
-117 RMPESPDECIVDK
+117 RMPLNDTETALDYTLEGSLVKQLGDEITLTTSGGTVTLRVVGFIRSP
-130 NLLEKMKISV
+130 M
-140 GDSITIDPS
+140 
-149 DDYEDCLTH
+149 
-158 KNFTIVGT
+158 
-166 AVSPYYISVERGSA
+166 YISMFERGTS
-180 SIGSGNVRAYVYL
+180 SIGNGTSDGFAYASGNAISSLGTKL
-193 PEGAFDLDYY
+193 PVMSLLNTYY
-203 TVAYAKVKGAQE
+203 TRADIVISGKEGLSAYS
-215 LTAFTDE
+215 DE
-222 YDDYIDDVMDSL
+222 Y
-234 KDFGDR
+234 
-240 RAKLRYDDI
+240 
-249 IDEAQG
+249 E
-255 KIDDAQKELDDKEKE
+255 
-270 ADEKLSDAEQELK
+270 
-283 DARRKLDKGWREYRD
+283 
-298 GKKELEESL
+298 
-307 PKLCDAECELA
+307 
-318 DARQELIEGEQEYQ
+318 
-332 KGLDEYNFGYAQY
+332 
-345 AENKRKLDAAKAQ
+345 
-358 LDAAKQQLDA
+358 
-368 AKQIPDQIAKL
+368 
-379 EGDITALEAQKKLL
+379 
-393 DPNDQEYKAIEA
+393 
-405 RITEL
+405 
-410 SAKKAAL
+410 AL
-417 VSASMSDTEIAAAQ
+417 VNEVTDRIEDYASTQSGT
-431 AKIDAGMAEYNAGKQ
+431 
-446 ELDAAKAQ
+446 
-454 LDAAKKKLDEGYEE
+454 
-468 LQDGKRKYREGV
+468 
-480 EELQDGWKKYYEGID
+480 
-495 ELPKA
+495 
-500 YKKLKDG
+500 
-507 EKEYADGLEEYEDAK
+507 
-522 REAEE
+522 
-527 KIADAK
+527 
-533 KKLADARRKV
+533 
-543 ADIETCKWYILSRGY
+543 WYIQDRSG
-558 NPGYTGFGQDA
+558 NPGYSDYSENT
-569 DRMANLAS
+569 DRIAAVGD
-577 VFPVIFFLVAALV
+577 VFPLIFFIVAALV
-590 CLTTMTRMVEEQRTQ
+590 CLTTMTRMVEEQRIEMGT
-605 IGLMKALGYGRWD
+605 MKALGYGGWQ
-618 ISKKYLCYGL
+618 IAMKY
-628 FPSLAGSL
+628 
-636 LGIIIG
+636 
-642 HIVFPTMIYVS
+642 
-653 YQIMYEMPNIRLS
+653 
-666 LYPGICIW
+666 
-674 ATIAAVACTTLST
+674 AVYAMS
-687 LWACISTLT
+687 ACISGGVVGAIIGFKLFPYVIMKAYSIMYYLGKLETPYRADIAFMAIAAMAVCTAAATFSACYASLKEV
-696 DSPANLMRPK
+696 PATLMRPK

-765 DSIIEKQFGDIWQ
+765 DSIFGIIEKQFGDIWQ

-835 ESAGSMAGR
+835 ESAESMAGR

-880 MRTGGEDHLMRV
+880 MRTGGEDHFMRV

-938 AMSTQLLSDSRMY
+938 AMSSQLLSDSRMY

-956 GSIYDSVWDSLS
+956 ESIYASVWDSLS

-1017 YAYIFREN
+1017 YAYIYREN

-1073 TIAFSL
+1073 TIVFSL